1 MKTKKIKRV
10 LAFFLAVVF
19 AFSTCMTASPYT
31 VQATEEPK
39 LSVNVTNAATT
50 ETGPGLTK
58 GIDLVINYG
67 ENQKKLRIENDQLGN
82 ELSTDILYEEFSDA
96 SYSVSLSDRNNLYN
110 VTAETSVDAE
120 TKSLNITIT
129 ELKVKTEGNEVFPG
143 MSLVYVNAVNSFYV
157 DGPWK
162 DYINGWEIREKENK
176 CGAEITGPSDAQ
188 ECKVTTSKGS
198 KGSDENEK
206 ALFTIVAK
214 VDDTEIASQTI
225 ESGRNETT
233 LSIKSD
239 EEKEWT
245 VGEERTFTFELKSGS
260 TPLANRE
267 IEWKYGADDEVGT
280 MGTYKT
286 DENGEVSIDN
296 IRLSR
301 KPEKFS
307 IEGIFKGDDA
317 YSPAEVKGEYSLT
330 KASGKLWLDENS
342 TEYTAEN
349 PLVLTYG
356 TEDTEFP
363 VVLKNS
369 DGNEI
374 NEELAKLNAQLVSPQ
389 DNITVVADAKSG
401 KITITPKNAS
411 GEKTEVK
418 ITGETQSYTFERTIY
433 VKVDPYP
440 LKINKESVK
449 AYAPGKKDNAGY
461 KIYDGTKLVD
471 VQATLEDAGEGTVK
485 GTDKNLQDIETYF
498 KNVTFKSY
506 EGNLSD
512 VKLNSNGEEKQQKL
526 EFKIEKLDSVE
537 FENVTENGEDTG
549 NIIKALKTN
558 YKIEEVEME
567 VPLTIQKRTLK
578 LGVRGVSR
586 GFRDLKYVY
595 ENEEETETEG
605 KDLKDLN
612 LVFATGFV
620 NGQDEDKL
628 KVEGFK
634 FPKVVDTTATD
645 LTEENV
651 KEKDTAED
659 GKHTGAL
666 VLQEEDQITNPTNNY
681 RFDLTATGTLEIT
694 GEKNAAGYLSVDN
707 INSTNAYEAGGKRYY
722 GKNANGKN
730 ATVQFS
736 ETGGYNRVYWVNGDD
751 KTDVTDSG
759 LEMKENNDINRSF
772 YLTKEDESGKV
783 LAKTQDFKLQFI
795 YDAEPPECGITF
807 DKDTKNVVRNIEQAV
822 TFGFYKKDTIEA
834 NVTLSDTQSGVNEM
848 SYLVVNTSEDKN
860 HYWELLTTEED
871 YETALSKVKFE
882 SGEGLKTSGKEN
894 SWTIKNIGKLKGGED
909 LECNNYIVFVKAE
922 DNVGNVKIYGS
933 NGVVLENNTQ
943 DISVTYKE
951 TPEKNDDGKNGKYE
965 DKDVVYYTGNVTLH
979 MQAYESGSV
988 YSGLTQMGYQVSNID
1003 GKGNKTTNE
1012 FVSYPEDK
1020 QFPKNVTLEKLNNY
1034 RKIEENL
1041 YFESDKD
1048 SSQVITVIAPAS
1060 ETKDNAG
1067 NTMENDAVH
1076 TLVIDS
1082 KPPTVEAQYT
1092 QKNLNENNEH
1102 CFRNEKYAN
1111 SDVTYTVTVT
1121 ERFLTDIKVCIN
1133 GKAYSF
1139 DELKKN
1145 KESLGIKEI
1154 TKNEL
1159 PDITKT
1165 TDQTEYVF
1173 SIVFDKDGKY
1183 KVKTIATDAAG
1194 NTGSDTENDT
1204 ENKDGFEFIIDTVAP
1219 TLNLTYTAKQN
1230 NTETQLVLDPKY
1242 DWFAANNATAGDNGT
1257 IGITAVLTEEN
1268 FTAEFADIAMEAT
1281 DSTGAA
1287 VDITDYKNAVTK
1299 AVKTQERWTES
1310 STDEGRKYT
1319 LALPEIAVDAN
1330 YKITYNCTDLAGNSL
1345 KTITDHVTLDRKNP
1359 EGEVK
1364 AEDLENNG
1372 SPAQIW
1378 NSLIETITFGYFG
1391 KNNVRVSMASQDAT
1405 SGVESTQ
1412 YLKSADGLTREE
1424 LENRTDWTAYVSGLS
1439 YAANQH
1445 LVVYEKVTDKV
1456 GNTEYF
1462 STDGIIVD
1470 NTSPVPVVTITPT
1483 SPGWGKG
1490 VYSAGDYPGFSI
1502 RVEDPIV
1509 NDAYAGL
1516 KKITYRIENGTT
1528 GYVESNT
1535 LADENTGLSKAAHQK
1550 VWTGQVS
1557 IDPNLFYSNDVR
1569 VSVYAED
1576 WSANSVTSQPQT
1588 LKVDNKAPIVSFSFD
1603 KSDVHNGKYYKND
1616 KTLTITVDER
1626 NFDESYLP
1634 RVTSTA
1640 GGGYSISGWSHNG
1653 EIHTATVTFS
1663 GDSDY
1668 TVSYDCYDLAG
1679 NKSNTENLEEFTV
1692 DKTVPVIKVSYNNNS
1707 AQNGNYYK
1715 AARTATITVTEHNFD
1730 PSKIT
1735 VSTTA
1740 SAGGAP
1746 SIGGWANSGD
1756 THTANVVFN
1765 HDADYTFTVSG
1776 LDLAENKAADYAQ
1789 DKFTVDLKNP
1799 EVKITGVKDKSANN
1813 GTVAPRISI
1822 SDTNF
1827 IASGVKITLK
1837 GVNKGEIKIDS
1848 LASISSSATGMNVIF
1863 KDFPEG
1869 MDDIYTLT
1877 AKATDKA
1884 GNETKSSITFS
1895 VNRDGSTY
1903 ELGSGTKALVDK
1915 KYTNKPQDLEIT
1927 EINVD
1932 DLTTIEITYSLDGKI
1947 VTLKEG
1953 EDYTITKSGEEG
1965 QWKKYLYRIKASCFE
1980 EEGNYVINIYSED
1993 AAHNSTTNKTKA
2005 KTIAFTVDK
2014 TAPTMVVSNLTDRG
2028 RYKENMHEFTLNVKD
2043 NIFLAYV
2050 EVYLDGELFKRF
2062 EEDEIAQ
2069 LNGELPVDIASSNQY
2084 QTIELVSCD
2093 KAGNISKEV
2102 YDPETNAQV
2111 PASYRVLVTQNS
2123 FVQFI
2128 NNTPLLVS
2136 VIVIIVAIA
2145 GLIVVLVKRK
2155 KDKEK

>member
-10 LAFFLAVVF
+10 LAFFLAVLF

-605 KDLKDLN
+605 KNLKDLN

-620 NGQDEDKL
+620 NGQDENTL

-681 RFDLTATGTLEIT
+681 KFDLTATGTLEIT

-707 INSTNAYEAGGKRYY
+707 INSSHAYEAGGKRYY
-722 GKNANGKN
+722 GKN

-736 ETGGYNRVYWVNGDD
+736 ETGGYNRVYWVNGDKNED
-751 KTDVTDSG
+751 ITTAG
-759 LEMKENNDINRSF
+759 LGLGNEQKNISRSF
-772 YLTKEDESGKV
+772 YLTKEENSGKII
-783 LAKTQDFKLQFI
+783 AKTEAFSIDFE
-795 YDAEPPECGITF
+795 YDAEAPVCVTTLDTSDNIVRTLGTAITF
-807 DKDTKNVVRNIEQAV
+807 GIYKNH
-822 TFGFYKKDTIEA
+822 TIEA
-834 NVTLSDTQSGVNEM
+834 NIKLEDEKSGVNGM
-848 SYLVVNTSEDKN
+848 SYFIARTDVKKEK
-860 HYWELLTTEED
+860 YEELLTEADYTEALTEEQFTTED
-871 YETALSKVKFE
+871 LVK
-882 SGEGLKTSGKEN
+882 N
-894 SWTIKNIGKLKGGED
+894 SNDTWTIKNIGKLKAEET
-909 LECNNYIVFVKAE
+909 LECNNYIIFVKAK

-933 NGVVLENNTQ
+933 NGIVLEDNRN
-943 DISVTYKE
+943 DISVTYTE
-951 TPEKNDDGKNGKYE
+951 SAA
-965 DKDVVYYTGNVTLH
+965 KDVKCGEWNGINYYSGDVNLNVT
-979 MQAYESGSV
+979 AKEEASDV
-988 YSGLTQMGYQVSNID
+988 KFYSGLAQMEYQVSYVYGD
-1003 GKGNKTTNE
+1003 GTTGK
-1012 FVSYPEDK
+1012 DK
-1020 QFPKNVTLEKLNNY
+1020 KVIEKASPQNVTLEELDAY
-1034 RKIEENL
+1034 RTITTAPEGVPL
-1041 YFESDKD
+1041 TAD
-1048 SSQVITVIAPAS
+1048 SKKSKVITITAPAS

-1082 KPPTVEAQYT
+1082 ISPTVKAEYT
-1092 QKNLNENNEH
+1092 QKNLNEKNEPH
-1102 CFRNEKYAN
+1102 LRNKKYAN

-1121 ERFLTDIKVCIN
+1121 ERFLKNITVSIN
-1133 GKAYSF
+1133 GKDYTL
-1139 DELKKN
+1139 DELEKN

-1154 TKNEL
+1154 TKDEL

-1194 NTGSDTENDT
+1194 NTGDDVKDTEN
-1204 ENKDGFEFIIDTVAP
+1204 EDGFEFIIDTVAP
-1219 TLNLTYTAKQN
+1219 TLDLTYTAKQN
-1230 NTETQLVLDPKY
+1230 NTETQLALDPTY
-1242 DWFAANNATAGDNGT
+1242 EWFAANNATAGDNGT

-1268 FTAEFADIAMEAT
+1268 FSAEFADISVEAT

-1330 YKITYNCTDLAGNSL
+1330 YKITYSCTDLAGNSL
-1345 KTITDHVTLDRKNP
+1345 EEITNHVTLDRKNP

-1424 LENRTDWTAYVSGLS
+1424 LENRTDWTSYVSGLS

-1776 LDLAENKAADYAQ
+1776 LDLADNKAADYAQ

-1799 EVKITGVKDKSANN
+1799 EVKITSVKDKSANN

-1863 KDFPEG
+1863 KDFPED

-2069 LNGELPVDIASSNQY
+2069 LNGEFPVDIASSNQY

>member
-39 LSVNVTNAATT
+39 LSVNVTLGDGVSTEDLIFDGLNLEFTDRNDQEIESISIAKEDLGTTKTT
-50 ETGPGLTK
+50 EILYSKISDISNIIVTDTKQLYTVAASEADFDDETHTMALEIQSFSVNTSENSISGADSVYAEDTNSFSVQGTWGPY
-58 GIDLVINYG
+58 IDEWAIEDDTAKAKFSDGKNTNTSCVIKAAN
-67 ENQKKLRIENDQLGN
+67 GN
-82 ELSTDILYEEFSDA
+82 E
-96 SYSVSLSDRNNLYN
+96 
-110 VTAETSVDAE
+110 TAFTLIA
-120 TKSLNITIT
+120 KA
-129 ELKVKTEGNEVFPG
+129 KGNEIARKQIDVIRKDINLEVTCSNELQSWGTPVKVTFKLTSNG
-143 MSLVYVNAVNSFYV
+143 QAVAGKQIQYQYI
-157 DGPWK
+157 DGKNNQITGTCPELT
-162 DYINGWEIREKENK
+162 NEEGVTT
-176 CGAEITGPSDAQ
+176 AEITLNGYQSTV
-188 ECKVTTSKGS
+188 EVTGS
-198 KGSDENEK
+198 FAG
-206 ALFTIVAK
+206 
-214 VDDTEIASQTI
+214 
-225 ESGRNETT
+225 
-233 LSIKSD
+233 
-239 EEKEWT
+239 
-245 VGEERTFTFELKSGS
+245 
-260 TPLANRE
+260 
-267 IEWKYGADDEVGT
+267 DEVYKDCKNSDTYRPNKEEGT
-280 MGTYKT
+280 MEF
-286 DENGEVSIDN
+286 D
-296 IRLSR
+296 R
-301 KPEKFS
+301 
-307 IEGIFKGDDA
+307 
-317 YSPAEVKGEYSLT
+317 
-330 KASGKLWLDENS
+330 ENS
-342 TEYTAEN
+342 PVEQLE
-349 PLVLTYG
+349 LTYG
-356 TEDTEFP
+356 TNATE
-363 VVLKNS
+363 LT
-369 DGNEI
+369 I
-374 NEELAKLNAQLVSPQ
+374 KLQHKT
-389 DNITVVADAKSG
+389 DNIEEPFSSININYTADSN
-401 KITITPKNAS
+401 ISVTSNPEERTLTITPLKVSDEEIPVTIDA
-411 GEKTEVK
+411 ETE
-418 ITGETQSYTFERTIY
+418 SYTFTKTIY
-433 VKVDPYP
+433 VKVKPYP
-440 LKINKESVK
+440 LAVKEGSVHVF
-449 AYAPGKKDNAGY
+449 APGKANLENAVEDV
-461 KIYDGTKLVD
+461 KIYDGTSTVDVKATLVD
-471 VQATLEDAGEGTVK
+471 AQVK
-485 GTDKNLQDIETYF
+485 GITPTTETKDEIKLFQEIVFGGYDSKL
-498 KNVTFKSY
+498 KNVQG
-506 EGNLSD
+506 E
-512 VKLNSNGEEKQQKL
+512 EEKQNMTFAPKNL
-526 EFKIEKLDSVE
+526 STVSNLR
-537 FENVTENGEDTG
+537 ED
-549 NIIKALKTN
+549 LKTN

-595 ENEEETETEG
+595 KNEEGTKTEG
-605 KDLKDLN
+605 KDPNDLN

-620 NGQDEDKL
+620 DGQDEDTL

-651 KEKDTAED
+651 KEKDTAEY

-681 RFDLTATGTLEIT
+681 KFDLTATGTLKIT
-694 GEKNAAGYLSVDN
+694 GEKDAAGYLSVDN

-722 GKNANGKN
+722 GENAR
-730 ATVQFS
+730 VQFS
-736 ETGGYNRVYWVNGDD
+736 ETGGYNRVYCVNGDSETD
-751 KTDVTDSG
+751 ATDVTDSG
-759 LEMKENNDINRSF
+759 LEMKENNDINCSF
-772 YLTKEDESGKV
+772 YLTKVDENEKI
-783 LAKTQDFKLQFI
+783 LAQTRKFKLQFI
-795 YDAEPPECGITF
+795 YDGTAPECHEIELGKQASVINNLKQAITF
-807 DKDTKNVVRNIEQAV
+807 GIYNKEI
-822 TFGFYKKDTIEA
+822 IEA
-834 NVTLSDTQSGVNEM
+834 TVKFSDNQSGVNGM
-848 SYLVVNTSEDKN
+848 SYFVAKTDRDQNYEDLLKN
-860 HYWELLTTEED
+860 AKFTDTDPVKKSDED
-871 YETALSKVKFE
+871 GTYT
-882 SGEGLKTSGKEN
+882 
-894 SWTIKNIGKLKGGED
+894 WTIKNIGKLEGKNT
-909 LECNNYIVFVKAE
+909 LESNNYILFVKVR
-922 DNVGNVKIYGS
+922 DNVGNEMTYGS
-933 NGVVLENNTQ
+933 NGVVLENMN
-943 DISVTYKE
+943 DILLTYSEEPGENVK
-951 TPEKNDDGKNGKYE
+951 GKNGKYG
-965 DKDVVYYTGNVTLH
+965 DIDVIYYPGNVTLN

-988 YSGLTQMGYQVSNID
+988 YSGLKQMGYQVSYVYGD
-1003 GKGNKTTNE
+1003 GTTKKDE
-1012 FVSYPEDK
+1012 EIIEKESP
-1020 QFPKNVTLEKLNNY
+1020 QNVKLGELDAY
-1034 RKIEENL
+1034 RTITKVWE
-1041 YFESDKD
+1041 FESSKD
-1048 SSQVITVIAPAS
+1048 NSQVITVTAPAGK
-1060 ETKDNAG
+1060 TMDNAG

-1082 KPPTVEAQYT
+1082 KPPTVKADYKQ
-1092 QKNLNENNEH
+1092 ENNEH

-1111 SDVTYTVTVT
+1111 SDVTYKVTVT
-1121 ERFLTDIKVCIN
+1121 ERFLKDITVSIN
-1133 GKAYSF
+1133 GKDYTL
-1139 DELKKN
+1139 DELETEKTQA
-1145 KESLGIKEI
+1145 SLGIKEI
-1154 TKNEL
+1154 TKDEL

-1194 NTGSDTENDT
+1194 NTGDDAKDTEN
-1204 ENKDGFEFIIDTVAP
+1204 EDGFEFIIDTVAP
-1219 TLNLTYTAKQN
+1219 TLDLTYTAKQN
-1230 NTETQLVLDPKY
+1230 NTETQLALDPTY
-1242 DWFAANNATAGDNGT
+1242 EWFAANNATAGDNGT

-1310 STDEGRKYT
+1310 STDEDRKYT
-1319 LALPEIAVDAN
+1319 IALPEIAVDAN
-1330 YKITYNCTDLAGNSL
+1330 YKITYTCTDLAGNSL

-1424 LENRTDWTAYVSGLS
+1424 LENRTDWTPYVSGLS

-1557 IDPNLFYSNDVR
+1557 IDPNMFYSNDVK

-2102 YDPETNAQV
+2102 YDPESNAQV

>member
-10 LAFFLAVVF
+10 LAFFLAVLF

-681 RFDLTATGTLEIT
+681 KFDLTATGTLEIT

-707 INSTNAYEAGGKRYY
+707 INSSHAYEAGGKRYY
-722 GKNANGKN
+722 GKN

-736 ETGGYNRVYWVNGDD
+736 ETGGYNRVYWVNGDKNED
-751 KTDVTDSG
+751 ITTAG
-759 LEMKENNDINRSF
+759 LGLGNEQKNISRSF
-772 YLTKEDESGKV
+772 YLTKEENSGKII
-783 LAKTQDFKLQFI
+783 AKTEAFSIDFE
-795 YDAEPPECGITF
+795 YDAEAPVCVTTLDTSDNIVRTLGTAITF
-807 DKDTKNVVRNIEQAV
+807 GIYKNH
-822 TFGFYKKDTIEA
+822 TIEA
-834 NVTLSDTQSGVNEM
+834 NIKLEDEKSGVNGM
-848 SYLVVNTSEDKN
+848 SYFIARTDVKKEK
-860 HYWELLTTEED
+860 YEELLTEADYTEALTEEQFTTED
-871 YETALSKVKFE
+871 LVK
-882 SGEGLKTSGKEN
+882 N
-894 SWTIKNIGKLKGGED
+894 SNDTWTIKNIGKLKAEET
-909 LECNNYIVFVKAE
+909 LECNNYIIFVKAK

-933 NGVVLENNTQ
+933 NGIVLEDNRN
-943 DISVTYKE
+943 DISVTYTE
-951 TPEKNDDGKNGKYE
+951 SAA
-965 DKDVVYYTGNVTLH
+965 KDVKCGEWNGINYYSGDVNLNVT
-979 MQAYESGSV
+979 AKEEASDV
-988 YSGLTQMGYQVSNID
+988 KFYSGLAQMEYQVSYVYGD
-1003 GKGNKTTNE
+1003 GTTGK
-1012 FVSYPEDK
+1012 DK
-1020 QFPKNVTLEKLNNY
+1020 KVIEKASPQNVTLEELDAY
-1034 RKIEENL
+1034 RTITTAPEGVPL
-1041 YFESDKD
+1041 TAD
-1048 SSQVITVIAPAS
+1048 SKKSKVITITAPAS

-1082 KPPTVEAQYT
+1082 ISPTVKAEYT
-1092 QKNLNENNEH
+1092 QKNLNEKNEPH
-1102 CFRNEKYAN
+1102 LRNKKYAN

-1121 ERFLTDIKVCIN
+1121 ERFLKNITVSIN
-1133 GKAYSF
+1133 GKDYTL
-1139 DELKKN
+1139 DELEKN

-1154 TKNEL
+1154 TKDEL

-1194 NTGSDTENDT
+1194 NTGDDAKDTENN
-1204 ENKDGFEFIIDTVAP
+1204 EGFEFIIDTVAP

-1230 NTETQLVLDPKY
+1230 NTETQLALDPKY
-1242 DWFAANNATAGDNGT
+1242 DWFGANNATAGDNGT
-1257 IGITAVLTEEN
+1257 IGITAALTEEN
-1268 FTAEFADIAMEAT
+1268 FSAEFADITVEAT

-1330 YKITYNCTDLAGNSL
+1330 YKITYSCTDLAGNSL
-1345 KTITDHVTLDRKNP
+1345 EEITDHVTLDRKNP

-1412 YLKSADGLTREE
+1412 YLKSVDGLTREE
-1424 LENRTDWTAYVSGLS
+1424 LENRTDWTPYVSGLS

-1516 KKITYRIENGTT
+1516 EKITYRIENGTT

-1557 IDPNLFYSNDVR
+1557 IDPNLFYSNDVK

-1603 KSDVHNGKYYKND
+1603 KSDVYNGKYYKND

-1776 LDLAENKAADYAQ
+1776 LDLADNKAADYAQ

-1799 EVKITGVKDKSANN
+1799 EVKITSVKDKSANN

-1863 KDFPEG
+1863 KDFPED

-2069 LNGELPVDIASSNQY
+2069 LNGEFPVDIASSNQY

-2145 GLIVVLVKRK
+2145 GLIVVLVKR
-2155 KDKEK
+2155 EKIKYRR

>member
-245 VGEERTFTFELKSGS
+245 VGEEKTFTFELKSGS
-260 TPLANRE
+260 TSLANRE
-267 IEWKYGADDEVGT
+267 IEWKYGADGDVGT
-280 MGTYKT
+280 IGTYIT

-651 KEKDTAED
+651 KEKDTAEY

-681 RFDLTATGTLEIT
+681 KFDLTATGTLEIT
-694 GEKNAAGYLSVDN
+694 GEKDAVGYLSVDN
-707 INSTNAYEAGGKRYY
+707 INSSHAYEAGGKRYY
-722 GKNANGKN
+722 GKN

-736 ETGGYNRVYWVNGDD
+736 ETGGYNRVYWVNGDKNED
-751 KTDVTDSG
+751 ITTAG
-759 LEMKENNDINRSF
+759 LGLGNEQKNISRSF
-772 YLTKEDESGKV
+772 YLTKEENSGKII
-783 LAKTQDFKLQFI
+783 AKTEAFSIDFE
-795 YDAEPPECGITF
+795 YDAEAPVCVTTLDTSDNIVRTLGTAITF
-807 DKDTKNVVRNIEQAV
+807 GIYKNH
-822 TFGFYKKDTIEA
+822 TIEA
-834 NVTLSDTQSGVNEM
+834 NIKLEDEKSGVNGM
-848 SYLVVNTSEDKN
+848 SYFIARTDVKKEK
-860 HYWELLTTEED
+860 YEELLTEADYTEALTEEQFTTED
-871 YETALSKVKFE
+871 LVK
-882 SGEGLKTSGKEN
+882 N
-894 SWTIKNIGKLKGGED
+894 SNDTWTIKNIGKLKAEET
-909 LECNNYIVFVKAE
+909 LECNNYIIFVKAK

-933 NGVVLENNTQ
+933 NGIVLEDNRN
-943 DISVTYKE
+943 DISVTYTE
-951 TPEKNDDGKNGKYE
+951 SAA
-965 DKDVVYYTGNVTLH
+965 KDVKCGEWNGINYYSGDVNLNVT
-979 MQAYESGSV
+979 AKEEASDV
-988 YSGLTQMGYQVSNID
+988 KFYSGLAQMEYQVSYVYGD
-1003 GKGNKTTNE
+1003 GTTGK
-1012 FVSYPEDK
+1012 DK
-1020 QFPKNVTLEKLNNY
+1020 KVIEKASPQNVTLEELDAY
-1034 RKIEENL
+1034 RTITTAP
-1041 YFESDKD
+1041 ESVPLTAD
-1048 SSQVITVIAPAS
+1048 SKKSKVITITAPAS

-1082 KPPTVEAQYT
+1082 ISPTVKAEYT
-1092 QKNLNENNEH
+1092 QKNLNEKNEPH
-1102 CFRNEKYAN
+1102 LRNKKYAN

-1121 ERFLTDIKVCIN
+1121 ERFLKNITVSIN
-1133 GKAYSF
+1133 GKDYTL
-1139 DELKKN
+1139 DELEKN

-1154 TKNEL
+1154 TKDEL

-1194 NTGSDTENDT
+1194 NTGDDVKDTEN
-1204 ENKDGFEFIIDTVAP
+1204 EDGFEFIIDTVAP
-1219 TLNLTYTAKQN
+1219 TLDLTYTAKQN
-1230 NTETQLVLDPKY
+1230 NTETQLALDPKY
-1242 DWFAANNATAGDNGT
+1242 DWFGANNATAGDNGT

-1268 FTAEFADIAMEAT
+1268 FSAEFADIAVEAT

-1310 STDEGRKYT
+1310 NTDEGRKYT

-1330 YKITYNCTDLAGNSL
+1330 YKITYTCTDLAGNSL
-1345 KTITDHVTLDRKNP
+1345 KPITHHVTLDRKNP

-1424 LENRTDWTAYVSGLS
+1424 LENRTDWTPYVSGLS

-1490 VYSAGDYPGFSI
+1490 VYSAGNHPGFSI

-1509 NDAYAGL
+1509 NEAYAGL

-1557 IDPNLFYSNDVR
+1557 IDPNLFYSNDVK

-1576 WSANSVTSQPQT
+1576 WSANSVTSQPQI

-1653 EIHTATVTFS
+1653 ELHTATVTFS

-1746 SIGGWANSGD
+1746 SIDGWANSGD

-1799 EVKITGVKDKSANN
+1799 EVKITGVKDKSTNN

>member
-1 MKTKKIKRV
+1 MER
-10 LAFFLAVVF
+10 
-19 AFSTCMTASPYT
+19 M
-31 VQATEEPK
+31 Q
-39 LSVNVTNAATT
+39 
-50 ETGPGLTK
+50 
-58 GIDLVINYG
+58 
-67 ENQKKLRIENDQLGN
+67 
-82 ELSTDILYEEFSDA
+82 
-96 SYSVSLSDRNNLYN
+96 
-110 VTAETSVDAE
+110 
-120 TKSLNITIT
+120 
-129 ELKVKTEGNEVFPG
+129 
-143 MSLVYVNAVNSFYV
+143 M
-157 DGPWK
+157 
-162 DYINGWEIREKENK
+162 
-176 CGAEITGPSDAQ
+176 
-188 ECKVTTSKGS
+188 
-198 KGSDENEK
+198 
-206 ALFTIVAK
+206 
-214 VDDTEIASQTI
+214 
-225 ESGRNETT
+225 
-233 LSIKSD
+233 
-239 EEKEWT
+239 
-245 VGEERTFTFELKSGS
+245 ERT
-260 TPLANRE
+260 
-267 IEWKYGADDEVGT
+267 
-280 MGTYKT
+280 
-286 DENGEVSIDN
+286 
-296 IRLSR
+296 
-301 KPEKFS
+301 
-307 IEGIFKGDDA
+307 
-317 YSPAEVKGEYSLT
+317 
-330 KASGKLWLDENS
+330 
-342 TEYTAEN
+342 
-349 PLVLTYG
+349 
-356 TEDTEFP
+356 
-363 VVLKNS
+363 
-369 DGNEI
+369 
-374 NEELAKLNAQLVSPQ
+374 
-389 DNITVVADAKSG
+389 TV
-401 KITITPKNAS
+401 
-411 GEKTEVK
+411 
-418 ITGETQSYTFERTIY
+418 R
-433 VKVDPYP
+433 
-440 LKINKESVK
+440 
-449 AYAPGKKDNAGY
+449 
-461 KIYDGTKLVD
+461 
-471 VQATLEDAGEGTVK
+471 
-485 GTDKNLQDIETYF
+485 
-498 KNVTFKSY
+498 
-506 EGNLSD
+506 
-512 VKLNSNGEEKQQKL
+512 
-526 EFKIEKLDSVE
+526 
-537 FENVTENGEDTG
+537 
-549 NIIKALKTN
+549 
-558 YKIEEVEME
+558 
-567 VPLTIQKRTLK
+567 
-578 LGVRGVSR
+578 
-586 GFRDLKYVY
+586 
-595 ENEEETETEG
+595 
-605 KDLKDLN
+605 
-612 LVFATGFV
+612 
-620 NGQDEDKL
+620 
-628 KVEGFK
+628 
-634 FPKVVDTTATD
+634 
-645 LTEENV
+645 
-651 KEKDTAED
+651 
-659 GKHTGAL
+659 
-666 VLQEEDQITNPTNNY
+666 
-681 RFDLTATGTLEIT
+681 
-694 GEKNAAGYLSVDN
+694 
-707 INSTNAYEAGGKRYY
+707 
-722 GKNANGKN
+722 
-730 ATVQFS
+730 FS
-736 ETGGYNRVYWVNGDD
+736 ETGGYNRVYWVNGKD

-759 LEMKENNDINRSF
+759 LEMKENNDINRTF
-772 YLTKEDESGKV
+772 YLRKVDESGKI
-783 LAKTQDFKLQFI
+783 LAQTEEFELQFI

-951 TPEKNDDGKNGKYE
+951 TPEKNDDGKNGKYG
-965 DKDVVYYTGNVTLH
+965 DTDVVYYTGNVTLH
-979 MQAYESGSV
+979 MQADESGSV

-1034 RKIEENL
+1034 RKIEEDL

-1082 KPPTVEAQYT
+1082 KPPTVEAEYT
-1092 QKNLNENNEH
+1092 QKNLNENNEQR
-1102 CFRNEKYAN
+1102 FRNKKYAN

-1139 DELKKN
+1139 DKLKKN

-1165 TDQTEYVF
+1165 TDQTKYDF
-1173 SIVFDKDGKY
+1173 SIVFNKDGKY

-1194 NTGSDTENDT
+1194 NKGYDAGDIDEN
-1204 ENKDGFEFIIDTVAP
+1204 NNNGFEFIIDTVAP
-1219 TLNLTYTAKQN
+1219 TLDLTYTAKQN
-1230 NTETQLVLDPKY
+1230 NTETQLALDPKY
-1242 DWFAANNATAGDNGT
+1242 DWFGANNATAGDNGT

-1268 FTAEFADIAMEAT
+1268 FSAEFADIAVEAT
-1281 DSTGAA
+1281 DSTGVA

-1310 STDEGRKYT
+1310 NTDEGRKYT

-1330 YKITYNCTDLAGNSL
+1330 YKITYSCTDLAGNSL
-1345 KTITDHVTLDRKNP
+1345 EKITDHVTLDRKNP

-1372 SPAQIW
+1372 SSAQIW

-1391 KNNVRVSMASQDAT
+1391 KNNVRVSMTSQDAT

-1424 LENRTDWTAYVSGLS
+1424 LENRTDWTPYVSGLS

-1470 NTSPVPVVTITPT
+1470 NTSPVPVVMITPT

-1490 VYSAGDYPGFSI
+1490 VYSAGDHPGFSI

-1557 IDPNLFYSNDVR
+1557 IDPNLFYSNDVK

-1634 RVTSTA
+1634 RVTSTT

-1653 EIHTATVTFS
+1653 ELHTATVTFS

-1776 LDLAENKAADYAQ
+1776 LDLADNKAADYAQ

-1848 LASISSSATGMNVIF
+1848 LASISSSAIGMNVIF

-2145 GLIVVLVKRK
+2145 GMIVVLVKRK

>member
-39 LSVNVTNAATT
+39 LSVNVTLGDGVSTENLIFDGLNLEFTDRNDQEIGSISIAKEDLGTTKTT
-50 ETGPGLTK
+50 E
-58 GIDLVINYG
+58 
-67 ENQKKLRIENDQLGN
+67 
-82 ELSTDILYEEFSDA
+82 ILYSKISDISNIIITDTKQLYTVTTSEADFDDETHTMALEIQSFSVNTSENSISGADSVYAEDTNSFSVQGTWGSYIDEWVIEDNTAKAEFSDGK
-96 SYSVSLSDRNNLYN
+96 NTN
-110 VTAETSVDAE
+110 TSCVIKAA
-120 TKSLNITIT
+120 N
-129 ELKVKTEGNEVFPG
+129 GNETAFTLIAKAKGNEIARKQIDVIRKDTNLEVTCSNELQSWGTPVKVTFKLTSNG
-143 MSLVYVNAVNSFYV
+143 QAVVGKQIQYQYI
-157 DGPWK
+157 DGKNNQITGTCPELT
-162 DYINGWEIREKENK
+162 NEEGVTTV
-176 CGAEITGPSDAQ
+176 EITLNGYQSTV
-188 ECKVTTSKGS
+188 EVTGS
-198 KGSDENEK
+198 FAG
-206 ALFTIVAK
+206 
-214 VDDTEIASQTI
+214 
-225 ESGRNETT
+225 
-233 LSIKSD
+233 
-239 EEKEWT
+239 
-245 VGEERTFTFELKSGS
+245 
-260 TPLANRE
+260 
-267 IEWKYGADDEVGT
+267 DEVYKDCKNSDTYRPNKEEGT
-280 MGTYKT
+280 MEF
-286 DENGEVSIDN
+286 D
-296 IRLSR
+296 R
-301 KPEKFS
+301 
-307 IEGIFKGDDA
+307 
-317 YSPAEVKGEYSLT
+317 
-330 KASGKLWLDENS
+330 ENS
-342 TEYTAEN
+342 PVEQLE
-349 PLVLTYG
+349 LTYG
-356 TEDTEFP
+356 TDATE
-363 VVLKNS
+363 LT
-369 DGNEI
+369 I
-374 NEELAKLNAQLVSPQ
+374 KLQHKT
-389 DNITVVADAKSG
+389 DNIEEPFSSININYTADSN
-401 KITITPKNAS
+401 ISVTSNPEERTLTITPLKVSDEEIPVTIDA
-411 GEKTEVK
+411 ETE
-418 ITGETQSYTFERTIY
+418 SYTFTKTIY
-433 VKVDPYP
+433 VKVKPYP
-440 LKINKESVK
+440 LAVKEGSVHVF
-449 AYAPGKKDNAGY
+449 APGKANLENAVEDV
-461 KIYDGTKLVD
+461 KIYDGTSTVDVKATLVD
-471 VQATLEDAGEGTVK
+471 AQVK
-485 GTDKNLQDIETYF
+485 GITPTTETKDEIKLFQEIVFGGYDSKL
-498 KNVTFKSY
+498 KNVQG
-506 EGNLSD
+506 E
-512 VKLNSNGEEKQQKL
+512 EEKQNMTFAPKNL
-526 EFKIEKLDSVE
+526 STVSNLR
-537 FENVTENGEDTG
+537 ED
-549 NIIKALKTN
+549 LKTN

-578 LGVRGVSR
+578 LTINKASR
-586 GFRDLKYVY
+586 GFRDLEYLD
-595 ENEEETETEG
+595 ENEKPLTDLRNLIEIQP
-605 KDLKDLN
+605 KDTAN
-612 LVFATGFV
+612 ETGFV
-620 NGQDEDKL
+620 NGESQKNLTDF
-628 KVEGFK
+628 GFK
-634 FPKVVDTTATD
+634 LPNVLDTTV
-645 LTEENV
+645 TEDQA
-651 KEKDTAED
+651 KDIKHKDTVKYPNQD
-659 GKHTGAL
+659 KAL
-666 VLQEEDQITNPTNNY
+666 QFEKNDKNANPTNNY
-681 RFDLTATGTLEIT
+681 KFDLTATGTLEIT
-694 GEKNAAGYLSVDN
+694 EEKNVTGYVSVREDSFHVHEDKDN
-707 INSTNAYEAGGKRYY
+707 NTRYY
-722 GKNANGKN
+722 GND
-730 ATVQFS
+730 ATVKFAL
-736 ETGGYNRVYWVNGDD
+736 EGDYNKIYLWDEKNKNGDD
-751 KTDVTDSG
+751 ITEKG
-759 LEMKENNDINRSF
+759 LELKIPENNETSITKQF
-772 YLTKEDESGKV
+772 YLTHEENGDTEPI
-783 LAKTQDFKLQFI
+783 AKTEIFTIEFV
-795 YDAEPPECGITF
+795 YDGTAPECDEIQLGQQASVLNDLKQAITF
-807 DKDTKNVVRNIEQAV
+807 GIYNKEI
-822 TFGFYKKDTIEA
+822 IEA
-834 NVTLSDTQSGVNEM
+834 TVKFSDNQSGVNGM
-848 SYLVVNTSEDKN
+848 SYFIARTDAKKEK
-860 HYWELLTTEED
+860 YEELLTEADYAEALAEEQFTTED
-871 YETALSKVKFE
+871 LVK
-882 SGEGLKTSGKEN
+882 N
-894 SWTIKNIGKLKGGED
+894 SNDTWTIKNIGKLKGGED

-951 TPEKNDDGKNGKYE
+951 APEKNDDGKNGKYG
-965 DKDVVYYTGNVTLH
+965 DTDVVYYMGNVTLH

-1034 RKIEENL
+1034 RKIEEDL

-1082 KPPTVEAQYT
+1082 KPPTVEAKYT

-1194 NTGSDTENDT
+1194 NTGDDAKDTENN
-1204 ENKDGFEFIIDTVAP
+1204 EGFEFIIDTVAP

-1230 NTETQLVLDPKY
+1230 NTETQLALDPKY
-1242 DWFAANNATAGDNGT
+1242 DWFGANNATAGDNGT
-1257 IGITAVLTEEN
+1257 IGITAALTEEN
-1268 FTAEFADIAMEAT
+1268 FSAEFADITVEAT

-1330 YKITYNCTDLAGNSL
+1330 YKITYSCTDLAGNSL
-1345 KTITDHVTLDRKNP
+1345 EEITDHVTLDRKNP

-1412 YLKSADGLTREE
+1412 YLKSVDGLTREE
-1424 LENRTDWTAYVSGLS
+1424 LENRTDWTPYVSGLS

-1516 KKITYRIENGTT
+1516 EKITYRIENGTT

-1535 LADENTGLSKAAHQK
+1535 LADENTGLSKAAHQR

-1634 RVTSTA
+1634 RVTSTT

-2145 GLIVVLVKRK
+2145 GLIVVLVKR
-2155 KDKEK
+2155 EKIKYRR

>member
-1 MKTKKIKRV
+1 MKTKRIKRV

-67 ENQKKLRIENDQLGN
+67 ENQKKLRIGNDQLGN

-374 NEELAKLNAQLVSPQ
+374 NEELTKLNAQLVSPQ

-651 KEKDTAED
+651 KEKDTAEY

-681 RFDLTATGTLEIT
+681 KFDLTATGTLEIT
-694 GEKNAAGYLSVDN
+694 GEKDAVGYLSVDN
-707 INSTNAYEAGGKRYY
+707 INSSHAYEAGGKRYY
-722 GKNANGKN
+722 GKN

-736 ETGGYNRVYWVNGDD
+736 ETGGYNRVYWVNGDKNED
-751 KTDVTDSG
+751 ITTAG
-759 LEMKENNDINRSF
+759 LGLGNEQKNISRSF
-772 YLTKEDESGKV
+772 YLTKEENSGKII
-783 LAKTQDFKLQFI
+783 AKTEAFSIDFE
-795 YDAEPPECGITF
+795 YDAEAPVCVTTLDTSDNIVRTLGTAITF
-807 DKDTKNVVRNIEQAV
+807 GIYKNH
-822 TFGFYKKDTIEA
+822 TIEA
-834 NVTLSDTQSGVNEM
+834 NIKLEDEKSGVNGM
-848 SYLVVNTSEDKN
+848 SYFIARTDVKKEK
-860 HYWELLTTEED
+860 YEELLTEADYTEALAEEQFTTED
-871 YETALSKVKFE
+871 LVK
-882 SGEGLKTSGKEN
+882 N
-894 SWTIKNIGKLKGGED
+894 SNDTWTIKNIGKLKAEET
-909 LECNNYIVFVKAE
+909 LECNNYIIFVKAK

-933 NGVVLENNTQ
+933 NGIVLEDNRN
-943 DISVTYKE
+943 DISVTYTE
-951 TPEKNDDGKNGKYE
+951 SAA
-965 DKDVVYYTGNVTLH
+965 KDVKCGEWNGINYYSGDVNLNVT
-979 MQAYESGSV
+979 AKEEASDV
-988 YSGLTQMGYQVSNID
+988 KFYSGLAQMEYQVSYVYGD
-1003 GKGNKTTNE
+1003 GTTGK
-1012 FVSYPEDK
+1012 DK
-1020 QFPKNVTLEKLNNY
+1020 KVIEKASPQNVTLEELDAY
-1034 RKIEENL
+1034 RTITTAPEGMPL
-1041 YFESDKD
+1041 TAD
-1048 SSQVITVIAPAS
+1048 SKKSKVITITAPAS

-1082 KPPTVEAQYT
+1082 ISPTVKAEYT
-1092 QKNLNENNEH
+1092 QKNLNEKNEPH
-1102 CFRNEKYAN
+1102 LRNKKYAN

-1121 ERFLTDIKVCIN
+1121 ERFLKNITVSIN
-1133 GKAYSF
+1133 GKDYTL
-1139 DELKKN
+1139 DELEKN

-1154 TKNEL
+1154 TKDEL

-1194 NTGSDTENDT
+1194 NTGDDVKDTEN
-1204 ENKDGFEFIIDTVAP
+1204 EDGFEFIIDTVAP
-1219 TLNLTYTAKQN
+1219 TLDLTYTAKQN
-1230 NTETQLVLDPKY
+1230 NTETQLALDPTY
-1242 DWFAANNATAGDNGT
+1242 EWFAANNATAGDNGT

-1268 FTAEFADIAMEAT
+1268 FTAEFADISVEAT

-1310 STDEGRKYT
+1310 NTDEGRKYT
-1319 LALPEIAVDAN
+1319 LTLPEIAVDAN
-1330 YKITYNCTDLAGNSL
+1330 YKITYTCTDLAGNSL
-1345 KTITDHVTLDRKNP
+1345 KTIADHVTLDRKNP

-1424 LENRTDWTAYVSGLS
+1424 LENRTDWTSYVSGLS

-1490 VYSAGDYPGFSI
+1490 VYSAGDHPGFSI

-1557 IDPNLFYSNDVR
+1557 IDPNLFYSNDVKI
-1569 VSVYAED
+1569 SVYAED

-1634 RVTSTA
+1634 RVTSTT

-1653 EIHTATVTFS
+1653 ELHTATVTFS

-1715 AARTATITVTEHNFD
+1715 EARTATITVTEHNFD

-1776 LDLAENKAADYAQ
+1776 LDLADNKAADYAQ

-1799 EVKITGVKDKSANN
+1799 EVKITGVKDKLANN

-1953 EDYTITKSGEEG
+1953 ADYTITKSGEEG

-1980 EEGNYVINIYSED
+1980 EEGNYVLNIYSED

-2028 RYKENMHEFTLNVKD
+2028 RYKENVHEFTLNVKD

-2128 NNTPLLVS
+2128 NNTPLLIS

>member
-225 ESGRNETT
+225 ESGRKETT

-651 KEKDTAED
+651 KEKDTAEY

-681 RFDLTATGTLEIT
+681 KFDLTATGTLEIT
-694 GEKNAAGYLSVDN
+694 GEKDAVGYLSVDN
-707 INSTNAYEAGGKRYY
+707 INSSHAYEAGGKRYY
-722 GKNANGKN
+722 GKN

-736 ETGGYNRVYWVNGDD
+736 ETGGYNRVYWVNGDKNED
-751 KTDVTDSG
+751 ITTAG
-759 LEMKENNDINRSF
+759 LGLGNEQKNISRSF
-772 YLTKEDESGKV
+772 YLTKEENSGKII
-783 LAKTQDFKLQFI
+783 AKTEAFSIDFE
-795 YDAEPPECGITF
+795 YDAEAPVCVTTLDTSDNIVRTLGTAITF
-807 DKDTKNVVRNIEQAV
+807 GIYKNH
-822 TFGFYKKDTIEA
+822 TIEA
-834 NVTLSDTQSGVNEM
+834 NIKLEDEKSGVNGM
-848 SYLVVNTSEDKN
+848 SYFIARTDVKKEK
-860 HYWELLTTEED
+860 YEELLTEADYTEALTEEQFTTED
-871 YETALSKVKFE
+871 LVK
-882 SGEGLKTSGKEN
+882 N
-894 SWTIKNIGKLKGGED
+894 SNDTWTIKNIGKLKAEET
-909 LECNNYIVFVKAE
+909 LECNNYIIFVKAK

-933 NGVVLENNTQ
+933 NGIVLEDNRN
-943 DISVTYKE
+943 DISVTYTE
-951 TPEKNDDGKNGKYE
+951 SAA
-965 DKDVVYYTGNVTLH
+965 KDVKCGEWNGINYYSGDVNLNVT
-979 MQAYESGSV
+979 AKEEASDV
-988 YSGLTQMGYQVSNID
+988 KFYSGLAQMEYQVSYVYGD
-1003 GKGNKTTNE
+1003 GTTGK
-1012 FVSYPEDK
+1012 DK
-1020 QFPKNVTLEKLNNY
+1020 KVIEKASPQNVTLEELDAY
-1034 RKIEENL
+1034 RTITTAP
-1041 YFESDKD
+1041 ESVPLTAD
-1048 SSQVITVIAPAS
+1048 SKKSKVITITAPAS

-1082 KPPTVEAQYT
+1082 ISPTVKAEYT
-1092 QKNLNENNEH
+1092 QKNLNEKNEPH
-1102 CFRNEKYAN
+1102 LRNKKYAN

-1121 ERFLTDIKVCIN
+1121 ERFLKNITVSIN
-1133 GKAYSF
+1133 GKDYTL
-1139 DELKKN
+1139 DELEKN

-1154 TKNEL
+1154 TKDEL

-1194 NTGSDTENDT
+1194 NTGDDVKDTEN
-1204 ENKDGFEFIIDTVAP
+1204 EDGFEFIIDTVAP
-1219 TLNLTYTAKQN
+1219 TLDLTYTAKQN
-1230 NTETQLVLDPKY
+1230 NTETQLALDPTY
-1242 DWFAANNATAGDNGT
+1242 EWFAANNATAGDNGT

-1268 FTAEFADIAMEAT
+1268 FSAEFADISVEAT

-1310 STDEGRKYT
+1310 NTDEGRKYT
-1319 LALPEIAVDAN
+1319 LTLPEIAVDAN

-1424 LENRTDWTAYVSGLS
+1424 LENRTDWTSYVSGLS

-1490 VYSAGDYPGFSI
+1490 VYSAGDHPGFSI

-1557 IDPNLFYSNDVR
+1557 IDPNLFYSNDVKI
-1569 VSVYAED
+1569 SVYAED

-1634 RVTSTA
+1634 RVTSTT

-1653 EIHTATVTFS
+1653 ELHTATVTFS

-1715 AARTATITVTEHNFD
+1715 EARTATITVTEHNFD

-1776 LDLAENKAADYAQ
+1776 LDLADNKAADYAQ

-1953 EDYTITKSGEEG
+1953 ADYTITKSGEEG

-1980 EEGNYVINIYSED
+1980 EEGNYVLNIYSED

-2028 RYKENMHEFTLNVKD
+2028 RYKENVHEFTLNVKD

-2128 NNTPLLVS
+2128 NNTPLLIS

>member
-188 ECKVTTSKGS
+188 ECKVATSKGS

-233 LSIKSD
+233 LSIKSG

-260 TPLANRE
+260 TPLANRG

-651 KEKDTAED
+651 KEKDTAEY

-681 RFDLTATGTLEIT
+681 KFDLTATGTLEIT
-694 GEKNAAGYLSVDN
+694 GEKDAVGYLSVDN
-707 INSTNAYEAGGKRYY
+707 INSSHAYEAGGKRYY
-722 GKNANGKN
+722 GKN

-736 ETGGYNRVYWVNGDD
+736 ETGGYNRVYWVNGDKNED
-751 KTDVTDSG
+751 ITTAG
-759 LEMKENNDINRSF
+759 LGLGNEQKNISRSF
-772 YLTKEDESGKV
+772 YLTKEENSGKII
-783 LAKTQDFKLQFI
+783 AKTEAFSIDFE
-795 YDAEPPECGITF
+795 YDAEAPVCVTTLDTSDNIVRTLGTAITF
-807 DKDTKNVVRNIEQAV
+807 GIYKNH
-822 TFGFYKKDTIEA
+822 TIEA
-834 NVTLSDTQSGVNEM
+834 NIKLEDEKSGVNGM
-848 SYLVVNTSEDKN
+848 SYFIARTDVKKEK
-860 HYWELLTTEED
+860 YEELLTEADYTEALTEEQFTTED
-871 YETALSKVKFE
+871 LVK
-882 SGEGLKTSGKEN
+882 N
-894 SWTIKNIGKLKGGED
+894 SNDTWTIKNIGKLKAEET
-909 LECNNYIVFVKAE
+909 LECNNYIIFVKAK

-933 NGVVLENNTQ
+933 NGIVLEDNRN
-943 DISVTYKE
+943 DISVTYTE
-951 TPEKNDDGKNGKYE
+951 SAA
-965 DKDVVYYTGNVTLH
+965 KDVKCGEWNGINYYSGDVNLNVT
-979 MQAYESGSV
+979 AKEEASDV
-988 YSGLTQMGYQVSNID
+988 KFYSGLAQMEYQVSYVYGD
-1003 GKGNKTTNE
+1003 GTTGK
-1012 FVSYPEDK
+1012 DK
-1020 QFPKNVTLEKLNNY
+1020 KVIEKASPQNVTLEELDAY
-1034 RKIEENL
+1034 RTITTAPEGVPL
-1041 YFESDKD
+1041 TTD
-1048 SSQVITVIAPAS
+1048 SKKSKVITITAPAS

-1082 KPPTVEAQYT
+1082 ISPTVKAEYT
-1092 QKNLNENNEH
+1092 QKNLNEKNEPH
-1102 CFRNEKYAN
+1102 LRNKKYAN

-1121 ERFLTDIKVCIN
+1121 ERFLKNITVSIN
-1133 GKAYSF
+1133 GKDYTL
-1139 DELKKN
+1139 DELEKN

-1154 TKNEL
+1154 TKDEL

-1194 NTGSDTENDT
+1194 NTGDDVKDTEN
-1204 ENKDGFEFIIDTVAP
+1204 EDGFEFIIDTVAP
-1219 TLNLTYTAKQN
+1219 TLDLTYTAKQN
-1230 NTETQLVLDPKY
+1230 NTETQLALDPKY
-1242 DWFAANNATAGDNGT
+1242 DWFGANNATAGDNGT
-1257 IGITAVLTEEN
+1257 IGITTVLTEEN
-1268 FTAEFADIAMEAT
+1268 FTAEFADISVEAT

-1310 STDEGRKYT
+1310 NTDEGRKYT
-1319 LALPEIAVDAN
+1319 LTLPEIAVDAN

-1364 AEDLENNG
+1364 AENLENNG

-1391 KNNVRVSMASQDAT
+1391 KNNVQVSMASQDAT

-1424 LENRTDWTAYVSGLS
+1424 LENRTDWTSYVSGLS

-1490 VYSAGDYPGFSI
+1490 VYSAGDHPGFSI

-1557 IDPNLFYSNDVR
+1557 IDPNMFYSNDVK

-1576 WSANSVTSQPQT
+1576 WSANSVTSQPQM

-1634 RVTSTA
+1634 RVTSTT

-1715 AARTATITVTEHNFD
+1715 EARTATITVTEHNFD

-1776 LDLAENKAADYAQ
+1776 LDLADNKAADYAQ
-1789 DKFTVDLKNP
+1789 DKFIVDLKNP

-1980 EEGNYVINIYSED
+1980 EEGNYVLNIYSED

-2028 RYKENMHEFTLNVKD
+2028 RYKENVHEFTLNVKD

-2128 NNTPLLVS
+2128 NNTPLLIS

>member
-1 MKTKKIKRV
+1 MKTKRIKRV

-67 ENQKKLRIENDQLGN
+67 ENQKKLRIGNDQLGN

-374 NEELAKLNAQLVSPQ
+374 NEELTKLNAQLVSPQ

-651 KEKDTAED
+651 KEKDTAEY

-681 RFDLTATGTLEIT
+681 KFDLTATGTLEIT
-694 GEKNAAGYLSVDN
+694 GEKDAVGYLSVDN
-707 INSTNAYEAGGKRYY
+707 INSSHAYEAGGKRYY
-722 GKNANGKN
+722 GKN

-736 ETGGYNRVYWVNGDD
+736 ETGGYNRVYWVNGDKNED
-751 KTDVTDSG
+751 ITTAG
-759 LEMKENNDINRSF
+759 LGLGNEQKNISRSF
-772 YLTKEDESGKV
+772 YLTKEENSGKII
-783 LAKTQDFKLQFI
+783 AKTEAFSIDFE
-795 YDAEPPECGITF
+795 YDAEAPVCVTTLDTSDNIVRTLGTAITF
-807 DKDTKNVVRNIEQAV
+807 GIYKNH
-822 TFGFYKKDTIEA
+822 TIEA
-834 NVTLSDTQSGVNEM
+834 NIKLEDEKSGVNGM
-848 SYLVVNTSEDKN
+848 SYFIARTDVKKEK
-860 HYWELLTTEED
+860 YEELLTEADYTEALAEEQFTTED
-871 YETALSKVKFE
+871 LVK
-882 SGEGLKTSGKEN
+882 N
-894 SWTIKNIGKLKGGED
+894 SNDTWTIKNIGKLKAEET
-909 LECNNYIVFVKAE
+909 LECNNYIIFVKAK

-933 NGVVLENNTQ
+933 NGIVLEDNRN
-943 DISVTYKE
+943 DISVTYTE
-951 TPEKNDDGKNGKYE
+951 SAA
-965 DKDVVYYTGNVTLH
+965 KDVKCGEWNGINYYSGDVNLNVT
-979 MQAYESGSV
+979 AKEEASDV
-988 YSGLTQMGYQVSNID
+988 KFYSGLAQMEYQVSYVYGD
-1003 GKGNKTTNE
+1003 GTTGK
-1012 FVSYPEDK
+1012 DK
-1020 QFPKNVTLEKLNNY
+1020 KVIEKASPQNVTLEELDAY
-1034 RKIEENL
+1034 RIITTAPEGVPL
-1041 YFESDKD
+1041 TAD
-1048 SSQVITVIAPAS
+1048 SKKSKVITITAPAS

-1082 KPPTVEAQYT
+1082 ISPTVKAEYT
-1092 QKNLNENNEH
+1092 QKNLNEKNEPH
-1102 CFRNEKYAN
+1102 LRNKKYAN

-1121 ERFLTDIKVCIN
+1121 ERFLKNITVSIN
-1133 GKAYSF
+1133 GKDYTL
-1139 DELKKN
+1139 DELEKN

-1154 TKNEL
+1154 TKDEL

-1194 NTGSDTENDT
+1194 NTGDDVKDTEN
-1204 ENKDGFEFIIDTVAP
+1204 EDGFEFIIDTVAP
-1219 TLNLTYTAKQN
+1219 TLDLTYTAKQN
-1230 NTETQLVLDPKY
+1230 NTETQLALDPTY
-1242 DWFAANNATAGDNGT
+1242 EWFAANNATAGDNGT

-1268 FTAEFADIAMEAT
+1268 FTAEFADISVEAT

-1310 STDEGRKYT
+1310 NTDEGRKYT
-1319 LALPEIAVDAN
+1319 LTLPEIAVDAN
-1330 YKITYNCTDLAGNSL
+1330 YKITYTCTDLAGNSL
-1345 KTITDHVTLDRKNP
+1345 KTIADHVTLDRKNP

-1424 LENRTDWTAYVSGLS
+1424 LENRTDWTSYVSGLS

-1490 VYSAGDYPGFSI
+1490 VYSAGDHPGFSI

-1557 IDPNLFYSNDVR
+1557 IDPNLFYSNDVKI
-1569 VSVYAED
+1569 SVYAED

-1634 RVTSTA
+1634 RVTSTT

-1653 EIHTATVTFS
+1653 ELHTATVTFS

-1668 TVSYDCYDLAG
+1668 TVRYDCYDLAG

-1715 AARTATITVTEHNFD
+1715 EARTATITVTEHNFD

-1776 LDLAENKAADYAQ
+1776 LDLADNKAADYAQ

-1799 EVKITGVKDKSANN
+1799 EVKITGVKDKLANN

-1953 EDYTITKSGEEG
+1953 ADYTITKSGEEG

-1980 EEGNYVINIYSED
+1980 EEGNYVLNIYSED

-2028 RYKENMHEFTLNVKD
+2028 RYKENVHEFTLNVKD

-2128 NNTPLLVS
+2128 NNTPLLIS

>member
-225 ESGRNETT
+225 ESGRKETT

-651 KEKDTAED
+651 KEKDTAEY

-681 RFDLTATGTLEIT
+681 KFDLTATGTLEIT
-694 GEKNAAGYLSVDN
+694 GEKDAVGYLSVDN
-707 INSTNAYEAGGKRYY
+707 INSSHAYEAGGKRYY
-722 GKNANGKN
+722 GKN

-736 ETGGYNRVYWVNGDD
+736 ETGGYNRVYWVNGDKNED
-751 KTDVTDSG
+751 ITTAG
-759 LEMKENNDINRSF
+759 LGLGNEQKNISRSF
-772 YLTKEDESGKV
+772 YLTKEENSGKII
-783 LAKTQDFKLQFI
+783 AKTEAFSIDFE
-795 YDAEPPECGITF
+795 YDAEAPVCVTTLDTSDNIVRTLGTAITF
-807 DKDTKNVVRNIEQAV
+807 GIYKNH
-822 TFGFYKKDTIEA
+822 TIEA
-834 NVTLSDTQSGVNEM
+834 NIKLEDEKSGVNGM
-848 SYLVVNTSEDKN
+848 SYFIARTDVKKEK
-860 HYWELLTTEED
+860 YEELLTEADYTEALTEEQFTTED
-871 YETALSKVKFE
+871 LVK
-882 SGEGLKTSGKEN
+882 N
-894 SWTIKNIGKLKGGED
+894 SNDTWTIKNIGKLKAEET
-909 LECNNYIVFVKAE
+909 LECNNYIIFVKAK

-933 NGVVLENNTQ
+933 NGIVLEDNRN
-943 DISVTYKE
+943 DISVTYTE
-951 TPEKNDDGKNGKYE
+951 SAA
-965 DKDVVYYTGNVTLH
+965 KDVKCGEWNGINYYSGDVNLNVT
-979 MQAYESGSV
+979 AKEEASDV
-988 YSGLTQMGYQVSNID
+988 KFYSGLAQMEYQVSYVYGD
-1003 GKGNKTTNE
+1003 GTTGK
-1012 FVSYPEDK
+1012 DK
-1020 QFPKNVTLEKLNNY
+1020 KVIEKASPQNVTLEELDAY
-1034 RKIEENL
+1034 RTITTAP
-1041 YFESDKD
+1041 ESVPLTAD
-1048 SSQVITVIAPAS
+1048 SKKSKVITITAPAS

-1082 KPPTVEAQYT
+1082 ISPTVKAEYT
-1092 QKNLNENNEH
+1092 QKNLNEKNEPH
-1102 CFRNEKYAN
+1102 LRNKKYAN

-1121 ERFLTDIKVCIN
+1121 ERFLKNITVSIN
-1133 GKAYSF
+1133 GKDYTL
-1139 DELKKN
+1139 DELEKN

-1154 TKNEL
+1154 TKDEL

-1194 NTGSDTENDT
+1194 NTGDDVKDTEN
-1204 ENKDGFEFIIDTVAP
+1204 EDGFEFIIDTVAP
-1219 TLNLTYTAKQN
+1219 TLDLTYTAKQN
-1230 NTETQLVLDPKY
+1230 NTETQLALDPTY
-1242 DWFAANNATAGDNGT
+1242 EWFAANNATAGDNGT

-1268 FTAEFADIAMEAT
+1268 FSAEFADISVEAT

-1310 STDEGRKYT
+1310 NTDEGRKYT
-1319 LALPEIAVDAN
+1319 LTLPKIAVDAN

-1424 LENRTDWTAYVSGLS
+1424 LENRTDWTSYVSGLS

-1490 VYSAGDYPGFSI
+1490 VYSAGDHPGFSI

-1557 IDPNLFYSNDVR
+1557 IDPNLFYSNDVKI
-1569 VSVYAED
+1569 SVYAED

-1634 RVTSTA
+1634 RVTSTT

-1653 EIHTATVTFS
+1653 ELHTATVTFS

-1715 AARTATITVTEHNFD
+1715 EARTATITVTEHNFD

-1776 LDLAENKAADYAQ
+1776 LDLADNKAADYAQ

-1953 EDYTITKSGEEG
+1953 ADYTITKSGEEG

-1980 EEGNYVINIYSED
+1980 EEGNYVLNIYSED

-2028 RYKENMHEFTLNVKD
+2028 RYKENVHEFTLNVKD

-2128 NNTPLLVS
+2128 NNTPLLIS

>member
-1 MKTKKIKRV
+1 
-10 LAFFLAVVF
+10 
-19 AFSTCMTASPYT
+19 
-31 VQATEEPK
+31 
-39 LSVNVTNAATT
+39 
-50 ETGPGLTK
+50 
-58 GIDLVINYG
+58 
-67 ENQKKLRIENDQLGN
+67 
-82 ELSTDILYEEFSDA
+82 
-96 SYSVSLSDRNNLYN
+96 
-110 VTAETSVDAE
+110 
-120 TKSLNITIT
+120 
-129 ELKVKTEGNEVFPG
+129 
-143 MSLVYVNAVNSFYV
+143 
-157 DGPWK
+157 
-162 DYINGWEIREKENK
+162 
-176 CGAEITGPSDAQ
+176 
-188 ECKVTTSKGS
+188 
-198 KGSDENEK
+198 
-206 ALFTIVAK
+206 
-214 VDDTEIASQTI
+214 
-225 ESGRNETT
+225 
-233 LSIKSD
+233 
-239 EEKEWT
+239 
-245 VGEERTFTFELKSGS
+245 
-260 TPLANRE
+260 
-267 IEWKYGADDEVGT
+267 
-280 MGTYKT
+280 
-286 DENGEVSIDN
+286 
-296 IRLSR
+296 
-301 KPEKFS
+301 
-307 IEGIFKGDDA
+307 
-317 YSPAEVKGEYSLT
+317 
-330 KASGKLWLDENS
+330 
-342 TEYTAEN
+342 
-349 PLVLTYG
+349 
-356 TEDTEFP
+356 
-363 VVLKNS
+363 
-369 DGNEI
+369 
-374 NEELAKLNAQLVSPQ
+374 
-389 DNITVVADAKSG
+389 
-401 KITITPKNAS
+401 
-411 GEKTEVK
+411 
-418 ITGETQSYTFERTIY
+418 
-433 VKVDPYP
+433 
-440 LKINKESVK
+440 
-449 AYAPGKKDNAGY
+449 
-461 KIYDGTKLVD
+461 
-471 VQATLEDAGEGTVK
+471 
-485 GTDKNLQDIETYF
+485 
-498 KNVTFKSY
+498 
-506 EGNLSD
+506 
-512 VKLNSNGEEKQQKL
+512 
-526 EFKIEKLDSVE
+526 
-537 FENVTENGEDTG
+537 
-549 NIIKALKTN
+549 
-558 YKIEEVEME
+558 
-567 VPLTIQKRTLK
+567 
-578 LGVRGVSR
+578 
-586 GFRDLKYVY
+586 
-595 ENEEETETEG
+595 
-605 KDLKDLN
+605 
-612 LVFATGFV
+612 
-620 NGQDEDKL
+620 
-628 KVEGFK
+628 
-634 FPKVVDTTATD
+634 
-645 LTEENV
+645 
-651 KEKDTAED
+651 
-659 GKHTGAL
+659 
-666 VLQEEDQITNPTNNY
+666 
-681 RFDLTATGTLEIT
+681 
-694 GEKNAAGYLSVDN
+694 
-707 INSTNAYEAGGKRYY
+707 
-722 GKNANGKN
+722 
-730 ATVQFS
+730 
-736 ETGGYNRVYWVNGDD
+736 
-751 KTDVTDSG
+751 
-759 LEMKENNDINRSF
+759 MKENNDINRTF
-772 YLTKEDESGKV
+772 YLRKVDESGKI
-783 LAKTQDFKLQFI
+783 LAQTEEFELQFI

-860 HYWELLTTEED
+860 HYWESLTTEED

-951 TPEKNDDGKNGKYE
+951 TPEKNDDGKNGKYG
-965 DKDVVYYTGNVTLH
+965 DTDVVYYTGNVALH

-1034 RKIEENL
+1034 RKIEEDL

-1060 ETKDNAG
+1060 ETKDNAE

-1082 KPPTVEAQYT
+1082 KPPTVEAEYT
-1092 QKNLNENNEH
+1092 QKNLNENNEQR
-1102 CFRNEKYAN
+1102 FRNKKYEN

-1165 TDQTEYVF
+1165 TDQTKYDF
-1173 SIVFDKDGKY
+1173 SIVFNKDGKY

-1194 NTGSDTENDT
+1194 NKGYDAGDIDEN
-1204 ENKDGFEFIIDTVAP
+1204 NNNGFEFIIDTVAP
-1219 TLNLTYTAKQN
+1219 TLDLTYTAKQN
-1230 NTETQLVLDPKY
+1230 NTETQLALDPKY
-1242 DWFAANNATAGDNGT
+1242 DWFGANNATAGDNGT

-1268 FTAEFADIAMEAT
+1268 FSAEFADIAVEAT

-1310 STDEGRKYT
+1310 NTDEGRKYT

-1330 YKITYNCTDLAGNSL
+1330 YKITYSCTDLAGNSL
-1345 KTITDHVTLDRKNP
+1345 EKITDHVTLDRKNP

-1372 SPAQIW
+1372 SSAQIW

-1391 KNNVRVSMASQDAT
+1391 KNNVRVSMTSQDAT

-1424 LENRTDWTAYVSGLS
+1424 LENRTDWTPYVSGLS

-1470 NTSPVPVVTITPT
+1470 NTSPVPVVMITPT

-1490 VYSAGDYPGFSI
+1490 VYSAGDHPGFSI

-1557 IDPNLFYSNDVR
+1557 IDPNLFYSNDVK

-1634 RVTSTA
+1634 RVTSTT

-1653 EIHTATVTFS
+1653 ELHTATVTFS

-1776 LDLAENKAADYAQ
+1776 LDLADNKAADYAQ

-1848 LASISSSATGMNVIF
+1848 LASISSSAIGMNVIF

-2128 NNTPLLVS
+2128 NNTLLLVS

-2145 GLIVVLVKRK
+2145 GMIVVLVKRK

>member
-10 LAFFLAVVF
+10 PAFFLAVVF

-225 ESGRNETT
+225 ESGRKETT

-549 NIIKALKTN
+549 NIIKTLKTN

-578 LGVRGVSR
+578 LTINKASR
-586 GFRDLKYVY
+586 GFRDLEYLD
-595 ENEEETETEG
+595 ENEKPLTDLRDLIEIQP
-605 KDLKDLN
+605 KDTAN
-612 LVFATGFV
+612 ETGFV
-620 NGQDEDKL
+620 DGESQKNLTDF
-628 KVEGFK
+628 GFK
-634 FPKVVDTTATD
+634 LPNVLDTTV
-645 LTEENV
+645 TEDQA
-651 KEKDTAED
+651 KDIKHKDTVKYSNQD
-659 GKHTGAL
+659 KAL
-666 VLQEEDQITNPTNNY
+666 QFEKNDKNANPTNNY
-681 RFDLTATGTLEIT
+681 KFDLTATGTLEIT
-694 GEKNAAGYLSVDN
+694 EEKKVTGYVSVHEDSIRVHEDKDN
-707 INSTNAYEAGGKRYY
+707 NTRYY
-722 GKNANGKN
+722 GND
-730 ATVQFS
+730 ATVKFAL
-736 ETGGYNRVYWVNGDD
+736 EGDYNKIYLWDEKNKNGDD
-751 KTDVTDSG
+751 ITEKG
-759 LEMKENNDINRSF
+759 LELKIPENNETSITKQF
-772 YLTKEDESGKV
+772 YLTHEENGDTEPI
-783 LAKTQDFKLQFI
+783 AKTEIFTIEFV
-795 YDAEPPECGITF
+795 YDGTAPECDEIQLGKQASVINDLKQAITF
-807 DKDTKNVVRNIEQAV
+807 GIYNKEI
-822 TFGFYKKDTIEA
+822 IEA
-834 NVTLSDTQSGVNEM
+834 TVKFSDNQSGVNGM
-848 SYLVVNTSEDKN
+848 SYFVAKTDRDQNYEDLLKNAKFTDTDPVEKSDEDNT
-860 HYWELLTTEED
+860 YT
-871 YETALSKVKFE
+871 
-882 SGEGLKTSGKEN
+882 
-894 SWTIKNIGKLKGGED
+894 WTIKNIGKLEGSDK
-909 LECNNYIVFVKAE
+909 LESNNYILFVKVK
-922 DNVGNVKIYGS
+922 DNVGNEMTYGS

-943 DISVTYKE
+943 DISVTYE
-951 TPEKNDDGKNGKYE
+951 ENPGKNVESKKEKYG
-965 DKDVVYYTGNVTLH
+965 DIYVNYYSENVTLC

-988 YSGLTQMGYQVSNID
+988 YSGLKQMGYQVSYVYGD
-1003 GKGNKTTNE
+1003 GTTE
-1012 FVSYPEDK
+1012 KDEEIIEKESP
-1020 QFPKNVTLEKLNNY
+1020 QNVKLGELDAY
-1034 RKIEENL
+1034 RTITKEWE
-1041 YFESDKD
+1041 FESKKD
-1048 SSQVITVIAPAS
+1048 NSQVITVTAPAGK
-1060 ETKDNAG
+1060 TMDNAG

-1082 KPPTVEAQYT
+1082 KPPTVKADYKQ
-1092 QKNLNENNEH
+1092 ENNEH

-1111 SDVTYTVTVT
+1111 SDVTYKVTVT
-1121 ERFLTDIKVCIN
+1121 ERFLKDITVSIN
-1133 GKAYSF
+1133 GKDYTL
-1139 DELKKN
+1139 DELETEKTQA
-1145 KESLGIKEI
+1145 SLGIKEI

-1194 NTGSDTENDT
+1194 NTGSDTEN
-1204 ENKDGFEFIIDTVAP
+1204 KDGFEFIIDTVAP
-1219 TLNLTYTAKQN
+1219 TLDLTYTAKQN
-1230 NTETQLVLDPKY
+1230 NTETHLALDPKY

-1330 YKITYNCTDLAGNSL
+1330 YKITYSCTDLAGNSL
-1345 KTITDHVTLDRKNP
+1345 EEITNHVTLDRKNP

-1424 LENRTDWTAYVSGLS
+1424 LENRTDWTSYVSGLS

-1557 IDPNLFYSNDVR
+1557 IDPNMFYSNDVK

-1822 SDTNF
+1822 SDMNF

-1863 KDFPEG
+1863 KDFSEG

-2102 YDPETNAQV
+2102 YDPESNAQV

>member
-39 LSVNVTNAATT
+39 LSVNVTLEDGVSTEDLIFDGLNLEFTDRNDQEIGSISIAKEDLGTTKTTEILYSKISDISNIIITDTKQLYTVTTSEADFDDETHTMALEIQSFSVNTSENSISGADSVYAEDTNSFSVQGTWGSYIDEWVIEDNAA
-50 ETGPGLTK
+50 K
-58 GIDLVINYG
+58 A
-67 ENQKKLRIENDQLGN
+67 
-82 ELSTDILYEEFSDA
+82 EFSDGK
-96 SYSVSLSDRNNLYN
+96 NTN
-110 VTAETSVDAE
+110 TSCVIKAA
-120 TKSLNITIT
+120 N
-129 ELKVKTEGNEVFPG
+129 GNETAFTLIAKAKGNEIARKQIDVIRKDTNLEVTCSNELQSWGTPVKVTFKLTSNG
-143 MSLVYVNAVNSFYV
+143 QAVAGKQIQYQYI
-157 DGPWK
+157 DGKNNQITGTCPELT
-162 DYINGWEIREKENK
+162 NEEGVTT
-176 CGAEITGPSDAQ
+176 AEITLNGYQSTV
-188 ECKVTTSKGS
+188 EVTGS
-198 KGSDENEK
+198 
-206 ALFTIVAK
+206 F
-214 VDDTEIASQTI
+214 
-225 ESGRNETT
+225 
-233 LSIKSD
+233 
-239 EEKEWT
+239 
-245 VGEERTFTFELKSGS
+245 VG
-260 TPLANRE
+260 
-267 IEWKYGADDEVGT
+267 DEVYKDCKNSDTYRPNKEEGT
-280 MGTYKT
+280 MEF
-286 DENGEVSIDN
+286 D
-296 IRLSR
+296 R
-301 KPEKFS
+301 
-307 IEGIFKGDDA
+307 
-317 YSPAEVKGEYSLT
+317 
-330 KASGKLWLDENS
+330 ENS
-342 TEYTAEN
+342 PVEQLE
-349 PLVLTYG
+349 LTYG
-356 TEDTEFP
+356 TDATE
-363 VVLKNS
+363 LT
-369 DGNEI
+369 I
-374 NEELAKLNAQLVSPQ
+374 KLQHKT
-389 DNITVVADAKSG
+389 DNIEEPFSSININYTADSN
-401 KITITPKNAS
+401 ISVTSNPEERTLTITPLKVSDEEIPVTIDA
-411 GEKTEVK
+411 ETE
-418 ITGETQSYTFERTIY
+418 SYMFTKTIY
-433 VKVDPYP
+433 VKVKPYP
-440 LKINKESVK
+440 LAVKEGSVHVF
-449 AYAPGKKDNAGY
+449 APGKANLENAVEDV
-461 KIYDGTKLVD
+461 KIYDGTSTVDVKATLVD
-471 VQATLEDAGEGTVK
+471 AQVK
-485 GTDKNLQDIETYF
+485 GITPTTETKDEIKLFQEIVFGGYDSKL
-498 KNVTFKSY
+498 KNVQG
-506 EGNLSD
+506 E
-512 VKLNSNGEEKQQKL
+512 EEKQNMMFAPKNL
-526 EFKIEKLDSVE
+526 STVSNLR
-537 FENVTENGEDTG
+537 ED
-549 NIIKALKTN
+549 LKTN

-595 ENEEETETEG
+595 ENEEETEG

-651 KEKDTAED
+651 KEKDTAEY

-681 RFDLTATGTLEIT
+681 KFDLTATGTLEIT
-694 GEKNAAGYLSVDN
+694 GEKDAAGYLSVDN
-707 INSTNAYEAGGKRYY
+707 INSTHAYEAGGKRYY

-730 ATVQFS
+730 ATVRFS
-736 ETGGYNRVYWVNGDD
+736 ETGGYNRVYWVNGKD

-759 LEMKENNDINRSF
+759 LEMKENNDINRTF
-772 YLTKEDESGKV
+772 YLRKVDESGKI
-783 LAKTQDFKLQFI
+783 LAQTEEFELQFI

-882 SGEGLKTSGKEN
+882 SEEGLKTSGKEN

-951 TPEKNDDGKNGKYE
+951 TPEKNDDGKNGKYG
-965 DKDVVYYTGNVTLH
+965 DTDVVYYTGNVTLH
-979 MQAYESGSV
+979 MQADESGSV

-1034 RKIEENL
+1034 RKIEEDL

-1082 KPPTVEAQYT
+1082 KPPTVEAEYT
-1092 QKNLNENNEH
+1092 QKNLNENNEQR
-1102 CFRNEKYAN
+1102 FRNKKYAN

-1139 DELKKN
+1139 DKLKKN

-1165 TDQTEYVF
+1165 TDQTKYDF
-1173 SIVFDKDGKY
+1173 SIVFNKDGKY

-1194 NTGSDTENDT
+1194 NKGYDAGDIDEN
-1204 ENKDGFEFIIDTVAP
+1204 NNNGFEFIIDTVAP
-1219 TLNLTYTAKQN
+1219 TLDLTYTAKQN
-1230 NTETQLVLDPKY
+1230 NTETQLALDPKY
-1242 DWFAANNATAGDNGT
+1242 DWFGANNATAGDNGT

-1268 FTAEFADIAMEAT
+1268 FSAEFADIAVEAT
-1281 DSTGAA
+1281 DSTGVA

-1310 STDEGRKYT
+1310 NTDEGRKYT

-1330 YKITYNCTDLAGNSL
+1330 YKITYSCTDLAGNSL
-1345 KTITDHVTLDRKNP
+1345 EKITDHVTLDRKNP

-1372 SPAQIW
+1372 SSAQIW

-1391 KNNVRVSMASQDAT
+1391 KNNVRVSMTSQDAT

-1424 LENRTDWTAYVSGLS
+1424 LENRTDWTPYVSGLS

-1470 NTSPVPVVTITPT
+1470 NTSPVPVVMITPT

-1490 VYSAGDYPGFSI
+1490 VYSAGDHPGFSI

-1557 IDPNLFYSNDVR
+1557 IDPNLFYSNDVK

-1634 RVTSTA
+1634 RVTSTT

-1653 EIHTATVTFS
+1653 ELHTATVTFS

-1776 LDLAENKAADYAQ
+1776 LDLADNKAADYAQ

-1848 LASISSSATGMNVIF
+1848 LASISSSAIGMNVIF

-2145 GLIVVLVKRK
+2145 GMIVVLVKRK

>member
-374 NEELAKLNAQLVSPQ
+374 NEELTKLNAQLVSPQ

-681 RFDLTATGTLEIT
+681 KFDLTATGTLEIT
-694 GEKNAAGYLSVDN
+694 GEKNAVGYLSVDN
-707 INSTNAYEAGGKRYY
+707 INSSHAYEAGGKRYY
-722 GKNANGKN
+722 GKN

-736 ETGGYNRVYWVNGDD
+736 ETGGYNRVYWVNGDKNED
-751 KTDVTDSG
+751 ITTAG
-759 LEMKENNDINRSF
+759 LGLGNEQKNISRSF
-772 YLTKEDESGKV
+772 YLTKEENSGKII
-783 LAKTQDFKLQFI
+783 AKTEAFSIDFE
-795 YDAEPPECGITF
+795 YDAEAPVCVTTLDTSDNIVRTLGTAITF
-807 DKDTKNVVRNIEQAV
+807 GIYKNH
-822 TFGFYKKDTIEA
+822 TIEA
-834 NVTLSDTQSGVNEM
+834 NIKLEDEKSGVNGM
-848 SYLVVNTSEDKN
+848 SYFIARTDVKKEK
-860 HYWELLTTEED
+860 YEELLTEADYTEALTEEQFTTED
-871 YETALSKVKFE
+871 LVK
-882 SGEGLKTSGKEN
+882 N
-894 SWTIKNIGKLKGGED
+894 SNDTWTIKNIGKLKAEET
-909 LECNNYIVFVKAE
+909 LECNNYIIFVKAK

-933 NGVVLENNTQ
+933 NGIVLEDNRN
-943 DISVTYKE
+943 DISVTYTE
-951 TPEKNDDGKNGKYE
+951 SAA
-965 DKDVVYYTGNVTLH
+965 KDVKCGEWNGINYYSGDVNLNVT
-979 MQAYESGSV
+979 AKEEASDV
-988 YSGLTQMGYQVSNID
+988 KFYSGLAQMEYQVSYVYGD
-1003 GKGNKTTNE
+1003 GTTGK
-1012 FVSYPEDK
+1012 DK
-1020 QFPKNVTLEKLNNY
+1020 KVIEKASPQNVTLEELDAY
-1034 RKIEENL
+1034 RTITTAPEGVPL
-1041 YFESDKD
+1041 TAD
-1048 SSQVITVIAPAS
+1048 SKKSKVITITAPAS

-1082 KPPTVEAQYT
+1082 ISPTVKAEYT
-1092 QKNLNENNEH
+1092 QKNLNEKNEPH
-1102 CFRNEKYAN
+1102 LRNKKYAN

-1121 ERFLTDIKVCIN
+1121 ERFLKNITVSIN
-1133 GKAYSF
+1133 GKDYTL
-1139 DELKKN
+1139 DELEKN

-1154 TKNEL
+1154 TKDEL

-1194 NTGSDTENDT
+1194 NTGDDVKDTEN
-1204 ENKDGFEFIIDTVAP
+1204 EDGFEFIIDTVAP
-1219 TLNLTYTAKQN
+1219 TLDLTYTAKQN
-1230 NTETQLVLDPKY
+1230 NTETQLALDPTY
-1242 DWFAANNATAGDNGT
+1242 EWFAANNATAGDNGT
-1257 IGITAVLTEEN
+1257 IGITAVPTEEN
-1268 FTAEFADIAMEAT
+1268 FSAEFADISVEAT

-1310 STDEGRKYT
+1310 NTDEGRKYT
-1319 LALPEIAVDAN
+1319 LTLPEIAVDAN

-1372 SPAQIW
+1372 SSAQIW

-1424 LENRTDWTAYVSGLS
+1424 LENRTDWTSYVSGLS

-1490 VYSAGDYPGFSI
+1490 VYSAGDHPGFSI

-1557 IDPNLFYSNDVR
+1557 IDPNLFYSNDVKI
-1569 VSVYAED
+1569 SVYAED

-1634 RVTSTA
+1634 RVTSTT

-1653 EIHTATVTFS
+1653 ELHTATVTFS

-1715 AARTATITVTEHNFD
+1715 EARTATITVTEHNFD

-1776 LDLAENKAADYAQ
+1776 LDLADNKAADYAQ

-1980 EEGNYVINIYSED
+1980 EEGNYVLNIYSED

-2028 RYKENMHEFTLNVKD
+2028 RYKENVHEFTLNVKD

>member
-225 ESGRNETT
+225 ESGRKETT

-651 KEKDTAED
+651 KEKDTAEY

-681 RFDLTATGTLEIT
+681 KFDLTATGTLEIT
-694 GEKNAAGYLSVDN
+694 GEKDAVGYLSVDN
-707 INSTNAYEAGGKRYY
+707 INSSHAYEAGGKRYY
-722 GKNANGKN
+722 GKN

-736 ETGGYNRVYWVNGDD
+736 ETGGYNRVYWVNGDKNED
-751 KTDVTDSG
+751 ITTAG
-759 LEMKENNDINRSF
+759 LGLGNEQKNISRSF
-772 YLTKEDESGKV
+772 YLTKEENSGKII
-783 LAKTQDFKLQFI
+783 AKTEAFSIDFE
-795 YDAEPPECGITF
+795 YDAEAPVCVTTLDTSDNIVRTLGTAITF
-807 DKDTKNVVRNIEQAV
+807 GIYKNH
-822 TFGFYKKDTIEA
+822 TIEA
-834 NVTLSDTQSGVNEM
+834 NIKLEDEKSGVNGM
-848 SYLVVNTSEDKN
+848 SYFIARTDVKKEK
-860 HYWELLTTEED
+860 YEELLTEADYTEALTEEQFTTED
-871 YETALSKVKFE
+871 LVK
-882 SGEGLKTSGKEN
+882 N
-894 SWTIKNIGKLKGGED
+894 SNDTWTIKNIGKLKAEET
-909 LECNNYIVFVKAE
+909 LECNNYIIFVKAK

-933 NGVVLENNTQ
+933 NGIVLEDNRN
-943 DISVTYKE
+943 DISVTYTE
-951 TPEKNDDGKNGKYE
+951 SAA
-965 DKDVVYYTGNVTLH
+965 KDVKCGEWNGINYYSGDVNLNVT
-979 MQAYESGSV
+979 AKEEASDV
-988 YSGLTQMGYQVSNID
+988 KFYSGLAQMEYQVSYVYGD
-1003 GKGNKTTNE
+1003 GTTGK
-1012 FVSYPEDK
+1012 DK
-1020 QFPKNVTLEKLNNY
+1020 KVIEKASPQNVTLEELDAY
-1034 RKIEENL
+1034 RTITTAP
-1041 YFESDKD
+1041 ESVPLTAD
-1048 SSQVITVIAPAS
+1048 SKKSKVITITAPAS

-1082 KPPTVEAQYT
+1082 ISPTVKAEYT
-1092 QKNLNENNEH
+1092 QKNLNEKNEPH
-1102 CFRNEKYAN
+1102 LRNKKYAN

-1121 ERFLTDIKVCIN
+1121 ERFLKNITVSIN
-1133 GKAYSF
+1133 GKDYTL
-1139 DELKKN
+1139 DELEKN

-1154 TKNEL
+1154 TKDEL

-1194 NTGSDTENDT
+1194 NTGDDVKDTEN
-1204 ENKDGFEFIIDTVAP
+1204 EDGFEFIIDTVAP
-1219 TLNLTYTAKQN
+1219 TLDLTYTAKQN
-1230 NTETQLVLDPKY
+1230 NTETQLALDPTY
-1242 DWFAANNATAGDNGT
+1242 EWFAANNATAGDNGT

-1268 FTAEFADIAMEAT
+1268 FSAEFADISVEAT

-1310 STDEGRKYT
+1310 NTDEGRKYT
-1319 LALPEIAVDAN
+1319 LTLPEIAVDAN

-1424 LENRTDWTAYVSGLS
+1424 LENRTDWTSYVSGLS

-1490 VYSAGDYPGFSI
+1490 VYSAGDHPGFSI

-1557 IDPNLFYSNDVR
+1557 IDPNLFYSNDVKI
-1569 VSVYAED
+1569 SVYAED

-1653 EIHTATVTFS
+1653 ELHTATVTFS

-1715 AARTATITVTEHNFD
+1715 EARTATITVTEHNFD

-1776 LDLAENKAADYAQ
+1776 LDLADNKAADYAQ

-1953 EDYTITKSGEEG
+1953 ADYTITKSGEEG

-1980 EEGNYVINIYSED
+1980 EEGNYVLNIYSED

-2028 RYKENMHEFTLNVKD
+2028 RYKENVHEFTLNVKD

-2128 NNTPLLVS
+2128 NNTPLLIS

>member
-58 GIDLVINYG
+58 GIDLIINYG

-374 NEELAKLNAQLVSPQ
+374 NEELTKLNAQLVSPQ

-681 RFDLTATGTLEIT
+681 KFDLTATGTLEIT

-722 GKNANGKN
+722 GKNA
-730 ATVQFS
+730 TVQFS
-736 ETGGYNRVYWVNGDD
+736 ETGGYNRVYWVNGDKNED
-751 KTDVTDSG
+751 ITTAG
-759 LEMKENNDINRSF
+759 LGLGNEQKNISRSF
-772 YLTKEDESGKV
+772 YLTKEENSGKII
-783 LAKTQDFKLQFI
+783 AKTEAFSIDFE
-795 YDAEPPECGITF
+795 YDAEAPVCVTTLDTSDNIVRTLGTAITF
-807 DKDTKNVVRNIEQAV
+807 GIYKNH
-822 TFGFYKKDTIEA
+822 TIEA
-834 NVTLSDTQSGVNEM
+834 NIKLEDEKSGVNGM
-848 SYLVVNTSEDKN
+848 SYFIARTDVKKEK
-860 HYWELLTTEED
+860 YEELLTEADYTEALTEEQFTTED
-871 YETALSKVKFE
+871 LVK
-882 SGEGLKTSGKEN
+882 N
-894 SWTIKNIGKLKGGED
+894 SNDTWTIKNIGKLKAEET
-909 LECNNYIVFVKAE
+909 LECNNYIIFVKAK

-933 NGVVLENNTQ
+933 NGIVLEDNRN
-943 DISVTYKE
+943 DISVTYTE
-951 TPEKNDDGKNGKYE
+951 SAA
-965 DKDVVYYTGNVTLH
+965 KDVKCGEWNGINYYSGDVNLNVT
-979 MQAYESGSV
+979 AKEEASDV
-988 YSGLTQMGYQVSNID
+988 KFYSGLAQMEYQVSYVYGD
-1003 GKGNKTTNE
+1003 GTTGK
-1012 FVSYPEDK
+1012 DK
-1020 QFPKNVTLEKLNNY
+1020 KVIEKASPQNVTLEELDAY
-1034 RKIEENL
+1034 RTITTAPEGVPL
-1041 YFESDKD
+1041 TAD
-1048 SSQVITVIAPAS
+1048 SKKSKVITITAPAS

-1082 KPPTVEAQYT
+1082 ISPTVKAEYT
-1092 QKNLNENNEH
+1092 QKNLNEKNEPH
-1102 CFRNEKYAN
+1102 LRNKKYAN

-1121 ERFLTDIKVCIN
+1121 ERFLKNITVSIN
-1133 GKAYSF
+1133 GKDYTL
-1139 DELKKN
+1139 DELEKN

-1154 TKNEL
+1154 TKDEL

-1183 KVKTIATDAAG
+1183 KVKTIVTDAAG
-1194 NTGSDTENDT
+1194 NTGDDVKDTEN
-1204 ENKDGFEFIIDTVAP
+1204 EDGFEFIIDTVAP
-1219 TLNLTYTAKQN
+1219 TLDLTYTAKQN
-1230 NTETQLVLDPKY
+1230 NTETQLALDPTY
-1242 DWFAANNATAGDNGT
+1242 EWFAANNATAGDNGT

-1268 FTAEFADIAMEAT
+1268 FSAEFADISVEAT

-1310 STDEGRKYT
+1310 NTDKGRKYT
-1319 LALPEIAVDAN
+1319 LTLPEITVDAN

-1557 IDPNLFYSNDVR
+1557 IDPNLFYSNDVKI
-1569 VSVYAED
+1569 SVYAED

-1634 RVTSTA
+1634 RVTSTT

-1653 EIHTATVTFS
+1653 ELHTATVTFS

>member
-225 ESGRNETT
+225 ESGRKETT

-389 DNITVVADAKSG
+389 DNITVVADTKSG

-651 KEKDTAED
+651 KEKDTAEY

-681 RFDLTATGTLEIT
+681 KFDLTATGTLEIT
-694 GEKNAAGYLSVDN
+694 GEKDAVGYLSVDN
-707 INSTNAYEAGGKRYY
+707 INSSHAYEAGGKRYY
-722 GKNANGKN
+722 GKN

-736 ETGGYNRVYWVNGDD
+736 ETGGYNRVYWVNGDKNED
-751 KTDVTDSG
+751 ITTAG
-759 LEMKENNDINRSF
+759 LGLGNEQKNISRSF
-772 YLTKEDESGKV
+772 YLTKEENSGKII
-783 LAKTQDFKLQFI
+783 AKTEAFSIDFE
-795 YDAEPPECGITF
+795 YDAEAPVCVTTLDTSDNIVRTLGTAITF
-807 DKDTKNVVRNIEQAV
+807 GIYKNH
-822 TFGFYKKDTIEA
+822 TIEA
-834 NVTLSDTQSGVNEM
+834 NIKLEDEKSGVNGM
-848 SYLVVNTSEDKN
+848 SYFIARTDVKKEK
-860 HYWELLTTEED
+860 YEELLTEADYTEALTEEQFTTED
-871 YETALSKVKFE
+871 LVK
-882 SGEGLKTSGKEN
+882 N
-894 SWTIKNIGKLKGGED
+894 SNDTWTIKNIGKLKAEET
-909 LECNNYIVFVKAE
+909 LECNNYIIFVKAK

-933 NGVVLENNTQ
+933 NGIVLEDNRN
-943 DISVTYKE
+943 DISVTYTE
-951 TPEKNDDGKNGKYE
+951 SAA
-965 DKDVVYYTGNVTLH
+965 KDVKCGEWNGINYYSGDVNLNVT
-979 MQAYESGSV
+979 AKEEASDV
-988 YSGLTQMGYQVSNID
+988 KFYSGLAQMEYQVSYVYGD
-1003 GKGNKTTNE
+1003 GTTGK
-1012 FVSYPEDK
+1012 DK
-1020 QFPKNVTLEKLNNY
+1020 KVIEKASPQNVTLEELDAY
-1034 RKIEENL
+1034 RTITTAP
-1041 YFESDKD
+1041 ESVPLTAD
-1048 SSQVITVIAPAS
+1048 SKKSKVITITAPAS

-1082 KPPTVEAQYT
+1082 ISPTVKAEYT
-1092 QKNLNENNEH
+1092 QKNLNEKNEPH
-1102 CFRNEKYAN
+1102 LRNKKYAN

-1121 ERFLTDIKVCIN
+1121 ERFLKNITVSIN
-1133 GKAYSF
+1133 GKDYTL
-1139 DELKKN
+1139 DELEKN

-1154 TKNEL
+1154 TKDEL

-1194 NTGSDTENDT
+1194 NTGDDVKDTEN
-1204 ENKDGFEFIIDTVAP
+1204 EDGFEFIIDTVAP
-1219 TLNLTYTAKQN
+1219 TLDLTYTAKQN
-1230 NTETQLVLDPKY
+1230 NTETQLALDPTY
-1242 DWFAANNATAGDNGT
+1242 EWFAANNATAGDNGT

-1268 FTAEFADIAMEAT
+1268 FSAEFADISVEAT

-1310 STDEGRKYT
+1310 NTDEGRKYT
-1319 LALPEIAVDAN
+1319 LTLPEIAVDAN

-1424 LENRTDWTAYVSGLS
+1424 LENRTDWTSYVSGLS

-1490 VYSAGDYPGFSI
+1490 VYSAGDHPGFSI

-1557 IDPNLFYSNDVR
+1557 IDPNLFYSNDVKI
-1569 VSVYAED
+1569 SVYAED

-1634 RVTSTA
+1634 RVTSTT

-1653 EIHTATVTFS
+1653 ELHTATVTFS

-1715 AARTATITVTEHNFD
+1715 EARTATITVTEHNFD

-1776 LDLAENKAADYAQ
+1776 LDLADNKAADYAQ

-1953 EDYTITKSGEEG
+1953 ADYTITKSGEEG

-1980 EEGNYVINIYSED
+1980 EEGNYVLNIYSED

-2028 RYKENMHEFTLNVKD
+2028 RYKENVHEFTLNVKD

>member
-96 SYSVSLSDRNNLYN
+96 SYSVSVSDRNNLYN

-307 IEGIFKGDDA
+307 IEGIFKGDDV

-595 ENEEETETEG
+595 ENEEETEIEG

-651 KEKDTAED
+651 KEKDTAEY

-666 VLQEEDQITNPTNNY
+666 VLQEENQITNPTNNY
-681 RFDLTATGTLEIT
+681 KFDLTATGTLEIT
-694 GEKNAAGYLSVDN
+694 GEKNAVGYLSVDN
-707 INSTNAYEAGGKRYY
+707 INSSHAYEAGGKRYY
-722 GKNANGKN
+722 GKN

-736 ETGGYNRVYWVNGDD
+736 ETGGYNRVYWVNGDKNED
-751 KTDVTDSG
+751 ITTAG
-759 LEMKENNDINRSF
+759 LGLGNEQKNISRSF
-772 YLTKEDESGKV
+772 YLTKEENSGKII
-783 LAKTQDFKLQFI
+783 AKTEVFSIDFE
-795 YDAEPPECGITF
+795 YDAEAPVCVTTLDTSDNIVRTLGTAITF
-807 DKDTKNVVRNIEQAV
+807 GIYKNH
-822 TFGFYKKDTIEA
+822 TIEA
-834 NVTLSDTQSGVNEM
+834 NIKLEDEKSGVNGM
-848 SYLVVNTSEDKN
+848 SYFIARTDVKKEK
-860 HYWELLTTEED
+860 YEELLTEADYTEALTEEQFATED
-871 YETALSKVKFE
+871 LVK
-882 SGEGLKTSGKEN
+882 N
-894 SWTIKNIGKLKGGED
+894 SNDTWTIKNIGKLKAEET
-909 LECNNYIVFVKAE
+909 LECNNYIIFVKAK

-933 NGVVLENNTQ
+933 NGIVLEDNRN
-943 DISVTYKE
+943 DISVTYTE
-951 TPEKNDDGKNGKYE
+951 SAA
-965 DKDVVYYTGNVTLH
+965 KDVKCGEWNGINYYSGDVNLNVT
-979 MQAYESGSV
+979 AKEEASDV
-988 YSGLTQMGYQVSNID
+988 KFYSGLAQMEYQVSYVYGD
-1003 GKGNKTTNE
+1003 GTTGK
-1012 FVSYPEDK
+1012 DK
-1020 QFPKNVTLEKLNNY
+1020 KVIEKASPQNVTLEELDAY
-1034 RKIEENL
+1034 RTITTAPEGVPL
-1041 YFESDKD
+1041 TAD
-1048 SSQVITVIAPAS
+1048 SKKSKVITITAPAS

-1082 KPPTVEAQYT
+1082 ISPTVKAEYT
-1092 QKNLNENNEH
+1092 QKNLNEKNEPH
-1102 CFRNEKYAN
+1102 LRNKKYAN

-1121 ERFLTDIKVCIN
+1121 ERFLKNITVSIN
-1133 GKAYSF
+1133 GKDYTL
-1139 DELKKN
+1139 DELEKN

-1154 TKNEL
+1154 TKDEL

-1194 NTGSDTENDT
+1194 NTGDDVKDTEN
-1204 ENKDGFEFIIDTVAP
+1204 EDGFEFIIDTVAP
-1219 TLNLTYTAKQN
+1219 TLDLTYTAKQN
-1230 NTETQLVLDPKY
+1230 NTETQLALDPTY
-1242 DWFAANNATAGDNGT
+1242 EWFAANNATAGDNGT

-1268 FTAEFADIAMEAT
+1268 FSAEFADISVEAT

-1310 STDEGRKYT
+1310 NTDEGRKYT
-1319 LALPEIAVDAN
+1319 LTLPEIAVDAN

-1424 LENRTDWTAYVSGLS
+1424 LENRTDWTSYVSGLS

-1490 VYSAGDYPGFSI
+1490 VYSAGDHPGFSI

-1557 IDPNLFYSNDVR
+1557 IDPNMFYSNDVK

-1626 NFDESYLP
+1626 NFDESYLL
-1634 RVTSTA
+1634 RVTSTT

-1653 EIHTATVTFS
+1653 ELHTATVTFS

-1715 AARTATITVTEHNFD
+1715 EARTATITVTEHNFD

-1776 LDLAENKAADYAQ
+1776 LDLADNKAADYAQ

-1980 EEGNYVINIYSED
+1980 EEGNYVLNIYSED

-2028 RYKENMHEFTLNVKD
+2028 RYKENVHEFTLNVKD

>member
-225 ESGRNETT
+225 ESGRKETT

-651 KEKDTAED
+651 KEKDTAEY

-681 RFDLTATGTLEIT
+681 KFDLTATGTLEIT
-694 GEKNAAGYLSVDN
+694 GEKDAVGYLSVDN
-707 INSTNAYEAGGKRYY
+707 INSSHAYEAGGKRYY
-722 GKNANGKN
+722 GKN

-736 ETGGYNRVYWVNGDD
+736 ETGGYNRVYWVNGDKNED
-751 KTDVTDSG
+751 ITTAG
-759 LEMKENNDINRSF
+759 LGLGNEQKNISRSF
-772 YLTKEDESGKV
+772 YLTKEENSGKII
-783 LAKTQDFKLQFI
+783 AKTEAFSIDFE
-795 YDAEPPECGITF
+795 YDAEAPVCVTTLDTSDNIVRTLGTAITF
-807 DKDTKNVVRNIEQAV
+807 GIYKNH
-822 TFGFYKKDTIEA
+822 TIEA
-834 NVTLSDTQSGVNEM
+834 NIKLEDEKSGVNGM
-848 SYLVVNTSEDKN
+848 SYFIARTDVKKEK
-860 HYWELLTTEED
+860 YEELLTEADYTEALTEEQFTTED
-871 YETALSKVKFE
+871 LVK
-882 SGEGLKTSGKEN
+882 N
-894 SWTIKNIGKLKGGED
+894 SNDTWTIKNIGKLKAEET
-909 LECNNYIVFVKAE
+909 LECNNYIIFVKAK

-933 NGVVLENNTQ
+933 NGIVLEDNRN
-943 DISVTYKE
+943 DISVTYTE
-951 TPEKNDDGKNGKYE
+951 SAA
-965 DKDVVYYTGNVTLH
+965 KDVKCGEWNGINYYSGDVNLNVT
-979 MQAYESGSV
+979 AKEEASDV
-988 YSGLTQMGYQVSNID
+988 KFYSGLAQMEYQVSYVYGD
-1003 GKGNKTTNE
+1003 GTTGK
-1012 FVSYPEDK
+1012 DK
-1020 QFPKNVTLEKLNNY
+1020 KVIEKASPQNVTLEELDAY
-1034 RKIEENL
+1034 RTITTAP
-1041 YFESDKD
+1041 ESVPLTAD
-1048 SSQVITVIAPAS
+1048 SKKSKVITITAPAS

-1082 KPPTVEAQYT
+1082 ISPTVKAEYT
-1092 QKNLNENNEH
+1092 QKNLNEKNEPH
-1102 CFRNEKYAN
+1102 LRNKKYAN

-1121 ERFLTDIKVCIN
+1121 ERFLKNITVSIN
-1133 GKAYSF
+1133 GKDYTL
-1139 DELKKN
+1139 DELEKN

-1154 TKNEL
+1154 TKDEL

-1194 NTGSDTENDT
+1194 NTGDDVKDTEN
-1204 ENKDGFEFIIDTVAP
+1204 EDGFEFIIDTVAP
-1219 TLNLTYTAKQN
+1219 TLDLTYTAKQN
-1230 NTETQLVLDPKY
+1230 NTETQLALDPTY
-1242 DWFAANNATAGDNGT
+1242 EWFAANNATAGDNGT

-1268 FTAEFADIAMEAT
+1268 FSAEFADISVEAT

-1310 STDEGRKYT
+1310 NTDEGRKYT
-1319 LALPEIAVDAN
+1319 LTLPEIAVDAN

-1424 LENRTDWTAYVSGLS
+1424 LENRTDWTSYVSGLS

-1490 VYSAGDYPGFSI
+1490 VYSAGDHPGFSI

-1557 IDPNLFYSNDVR
+1557 IDPNLFYSNDVKI
-1569 VSVYAED
+1569 SVYAED

-1634 RVTSTA
+1634 RVTSTT

-1653 EIHTATVTFS
+1653 ELHTATVTFS

-1715 AARTATITVTEHNFD
+1715 EARTATITVTEHNFD

-1776 LDLAENKAADYAQ
+1776 LDLADNKAADYAQ

-1953 EDYTITKSGEEG
+1953 ADYTITKSGEEG

-1980 EEGNYVINIYSED
+1980 EEGNYVLNIYSED

-2028 RYKENMHEFTLNVKD
+2028 RYKENVHEFTLNVKD

>member
-307 IEGIFKGDDA
+307 IEGIFKGDDV

-595 ENEEETETEG
+595 ENEEETEIEG

-651 KEKDTAED
+651 KEKDTAEY

-681 RFDLTATGTLEIT
+681 KFDLTATGTLEIT
-694 GEKNAAGYLSVDN
+694 GEKNAVGYLSVDN
-707 INSTNAYEAGGKRYY
+707 INSSHAYEAGGKRYY
-722 GKNANGKN
+722 GKN

-736 ETGGYNRVYWVNGDD
+736 ETGGYNRVYWVNGDKNED
-751 KTDVTDSG
+751 ITTAG
-759 LEMKENNDINRSF
+759 LGLGNEQKNISRSF
-772 YLTKEDESGKV
+772 YLTKEENSGKII
-783 LAKTQDFKLQFI
+783 AKTEAFSIDFE
-795 YDAEPPECGITF
+795 YDAEAPVCVTTLDTSDNIVRTLGTAITF
-807 DKDTKNVVRNIEQAV
+807 GIYKNH
-822 TFGFYKKDTIEA
+822 TIEA
-834 NVTLSDTQSGVNEM
+834 NIKLEDEKSGVNGM
-848 SYLVVNTSEDKN
+848 SYFIARTDVKKEK
-860 HYWELLTTEED
+860 YEELLTEADYTEALTEEQFATED
-871 YETALSKVKFE
+871 LVK
-882 SGEGLKTSGKEN
+882 N
-894 SWTIKNIGKLKGGED
+894 SNDTWTIKNIGKLKAEET
-909 LECNNYIVFVKAE
+909 LECNNYIIFVKAK

-933 NGVVLENNTQ
+933 NGIVLEDNRN
-943 DISVTYKE
+943 DISVTYTE
-951 TPEKNDDGKNGKYE
+951 SAA
-965 DKDVVYYTGNVTLH
+965 KDVKCGEWNGINYYSGDVNLNVT
-979 MQAYESGSV
+979 AKEEASDV
-988 YSGLTQMGYQVSNID
+988 KFYSGLAQMEYQVSYVYGD
-1003 GKGNKTTNE
+1003 GTTGK
-1012 FVSYPEDK
+1012 DK
-1020 QFPKNVTLEKLNNY
+1020 KVIEKASPQNVTLEELDAY
-1034 RKIEENL
+1034 RTITTAPEGVPL
-1041 YFESDKD
+1041 TAD
-1048 SSQVITVIAPAS
+1048 SKKSKVITITAPAS

-1082 KPPTVEAQYT
+1082 ISPTVKAEYT
-1092 QKNLNENNEH
+1092 QKNLNEKNEPH
-1102 CFRNEKYAN
+1102 LRNKKYAN

-1121 ERFLTDIKVCIN
+1121 ERFLKNITVSIN
-1133 GKAYSF
+1133 GKDYTL
-1139 DELKKN
+1139 DELEKN

-1154 TKNEL
+1154 TKDEL

-1194 NTGSDTENDT
+1194 NTGDDVKDTEN
-1204 ENKDGFEFIIDTVAP
+1204 EDGFEFIIDTVAP
-1219 TLNLTYTAKQN
+1219 TLDLTYTAKQN
-1230 NTETQLVLDPKY
+1230 NTETQLALDPTY
-1242 DWFAANNATAGDNGT
+1242 EWFAANNATAGDNGT

-1268 FTAEFADIAMEAT
+1268 FSAEFADISVEAT

-1310 STDEGRKYT
+1310 NTDEGRKYT
-1319 LALPEIAVDAN
+1319 LTLPEIAVDAN

-1424 LENRTDWTAYVSGLS
+1424 LENRTDWTSYVSGLS

-1516 KKITYRIENGTT
+1516 EKITYRIENGTT

-1557 IDPNLFYSNDVR
+1557 IDPNLFYSNDVK

-1640 GGGYSISGWSHNG
+1640 GGGYNISGWSHNG
-1653 EIHTATVTFS
+1653 EFHTATVTFS

-1746 SIGGWANSGD
+1746 FIGGWANSGD

-1776 LDLAENKAADYAQ
+1776 LDLADNKAADYAQ

-1863 KDFPEG
+1863 KDFPED

-2102 YDPETNAQV
+2102 YDPESNAQV

-2145 GLIVVLVKRK
+2145 GLIAVLVKRK
-2155 KDKEK
+2155 KIKYRR

>member
-280 MGTYKT
+280 RGTYKT

-356 TEDTEFP
+356 IEDTEFP

-620 NGQDEDKL
+620 NGQDEDNL

-681 RFDLTATGTLEIT
+681 KFDLTATGTLEIT

-707 INSTNAYEAGGKRYY
+707 INSSHAYEAGGKRYY
-722 GKNANGKN
+722 GKN

-736 ETGGYNRVYWVNGDD
+736 ETGGYNRVYWVNGDKNED
-751 KTDVTDSG
+751 ITTAG
-759 LEMKENNDINRSF
+759 LGLGNEQKNISRSF
-772 YLTKEDESGKV
+772 YLTKEENSGKII
-783 LAKTQDFKLQFI
+783 AKTEVFSIDFE
-795 YDAEPPECGITF
+795 YDAEAPVCVTTLDTSDNIVRTLGTAITF
-807 DKDTKNVVRNIEQAV
+807 GIYKNH
-822 TFGFYKKDTIEA
+822 TIEA
-834 NVTLSDTQSGVNEM
+834 NIKLEDEKSGVNGM
-848 SYLVVNTSEDKN
+848 SYFIARTDVKKEK
-860 HYWELLTTEED
+860 YEELLTEADYTEALTEEQFATED
-871 YETALSKVKFE
+871 LVK
-882 SGEGLKTSGKEN
+882 N
-894 SWTIKNIGKLKGGED
+894 SNDTWTIKNIGKLKAEET
-909 LECNNYIVFVKAE
+909 LECNNYIIFVKAK

-933 NGVVLENNTQ
+933 NGIVLEDNRN
-943 DISVTYKE
+943 DISVTYTE
-951 TPEKNDDGKNGKYE
+951 SAA
-965 DKDVVYYTGNVTLH
+965 KDVKCGEWNGINYYSGDVNLNVT
-979 MQAYESGSV
+979 AKEEASDV
-988 YSGLTQMGYQVSNID
+988 KFYSGLAQMEYQVSYVYGD
-1003 GKGNKTTNE
+1003 GTTGK
-1012 FVSYPEDK
+1012 DK
-1020 QFPKNVTLEKLNNY
+1020 KVIEKASPQNVTLEELDAY
-1034 RKIEENL
+1034 RTITTAPEGVPL
-1041 YFESDKD
+1041 TAD
-1048 SSQVITVIAPAS
+1048 SKKSKVITITAPAS

-1082 KPPTVEAQYT
+1082 ISPTVKAEYT
-1092 QKNLNENNEH
+1092 QKNLNEKNEPH
-1102 CFRNEKYAN
+1102 LRNKKYAN

-1121 ERFLTDIKVCIN
+1121 ERFLKNITVSIN
-1133 GKAYSF
+1133 GKDYTL
-1139 DELKKN
+1139 DELEKN

-1154 TKNEL
+1154 TKDEL

-1194 NTGSDTENDT
+1194 NTGDDVKDTEN
-1204 ENKDGFEFIIDTVAP
+1204 EDGFEFIIDTVAP
-1219 TLNLTYTAKQN
+1219 TLDLTYTAKQN
-1230 NTETQLVLDPKY
+1230 NTETQLALDPTY
-1242 DWFAANNATAGDNGT
+1242 EWFAANNATAGDNGT

-1268 FTAEFADIAMEAT
+1268 FSAEFADISVEAT

-1310 STDEGRKYT
+1310 NTDEGRKYT
-1319 LALPEIAVDAN
+1319 LTLPEIAVDAN

-1424 LENRTDWTAYVSGLS
+1424 LENRTDWTSYVSGLS

-1490 VYSAGDYPGFSI
+1490 VYSAGDHPGFSI

-1557 IDPNLFYSNDVR
+1557 IDPNMFYSNDVK

-1626 NFDESYLP
+1626 NFDESYLL
-1634 RVTSTA
+1634 RVTSTT

-1653 EIHTATVTFS
+1653 ELHTATVTFS

-1715 AARTATITVTEHNFD
+1715 EARTATITVTEHNFD

-1776 LDLAENKAADYAQ
+1776 LDLADNKAADYAQ

-1980 EEGNYVINIYSED
+1980 EEGNYVLNIYSED

-2028 RYKENMHEFTLNVKD
+2028 RYKENVHEFTLNVKD

>member
-39 LSVNVTNAATT
+39 LSVNVTLGDGVSTENLIFDGLNLEFTDRNDQEIGSISIAKEDLGTTKTT
-50 ETGPGLTK
+50 E
-58 GIDLVINYG
+58 
-67 ENQKKLRIENDQLGN
+67 
-82 ELSTDILYEEFSDA
+82 ILYSKISDISNIIITDTKQLYTVTTSEADFDDETHTMALEIQSFSVNTSENSISGADSVYAEDTNSFSVQGTWGSYIDEWVIEDNTAKAEFSDGK
-96 SYSVSLSDRNNLYN
+96 NTN
-110 VTAETSVDAE
+110 TSCVIKAA
-120 TKSLNITIT
+120 N
-129 ELKVKTEGNEVFPG
+129 GNETAFTLIAKAKGNEIARKQIDVIRKDTNLEVTCSNELQSWGTPVKVTFKLTSNG
-143 MSLVYVNAVNSFYV
+143 QAVAGKQIQYQYI
-157 DGPWK
+157 DGKNNQITGTCPELT
-162 DYINGWEIREKENK
+162 NEEGVTT
-176 CGAEITGPSDAQ
+176 AEITLNGYQSTV
-188 ECKVTTSKGS
+188 EVTGS
-198 KGSDENEK
+198 FAG
-206 ALFTIVAK
+206 
-214 VDDTEIASQTI
+214 
-225 ESGRNETT
+225 
-233 LSIKSD
+233 
-239 EEKEWT
+239 
-245 VGEERTFTFELKSGS
+245 
-260 TPLANRE
+260 
-267 IEWKYGADDEVGT
+267 DEVYKDCKNSDTYRPNKEEGT
-280 MGTYKT
+280 MEF
-286 DENGEVSIDN
+286 D
-296 IRLSR
+296 R
-301 KPEKFS
+301 
-307 IEGIFKGDDA
+307 
-317 YSPAEVKGEYSLT
+317 
-330 KASGKLWLDENS
+330 ENS
-342 TEYTAEN
+342 PVEQLE
-349 PLVLTYG
+349 LTYG
-356 TEDTEFP
+356 TDATE
-363 VVLKNS
+363 LTIKLQHKTKNIEEPFS
-369 DGNEI
+369 SI
-374 NEELAKLNAQLVSPQ
+374 NINYTADSNIRVTSNPEERTL
-389 DNITVVADAKSG
+389 
-401 KITITPKNAS
+401 TITPLKVSDEEIPVTIDA
-411 GEKTEVK
+411 ETE
-418 ITGETQSYTFERTIY
+418 SYTFTKTIY
-433 VKVDPYP
+433 VKVKPYP
-440 LKINKESVK
+440 LAVKEGSVHVF
-449 AYAPGKKDNAGY
+449 APGKANLENAVEDV
-461 KIYDGTKLVD
+461 KIYDGTSTVDVKATLVD
-471 VQATLEDAGEGTVK
+471 AQVK
-485 GTDKNLQDIETYF
+485 GITPTTETKDEIKLFQEIVFGGYDSKL
-498 KNVTFKSY
+498 KNVQG
-506 EGNLSD
+506 E
-512 VKLNSNGEEKQQKL
+512 EEKQNMTFAPKNL
-526 EFKIEKLDSVE
+526 STVSNLR
-537 FENVTENGEDTG
+537 ED
-549 NIIKALKTN
+549 LKTN

-567 VPLTIQKRTLK
+567 VPLTTQKRTLK
-578 LGVRGVSR
+578 LTINKASR
-586 GFRDLKYVY
+586 GFRDLEYLD
-595 ENEEETETEG
+595 ENEKPLTDLRDLIEIQP
-605 KDLKDLN
+605 KDTAN
-612 LVFATGFV
+612 ETGFV
-620 NGQDEDKL
+620 DGESQKNLTDF
-628 KVEGFK
+628 GFK
-634 FPKVVDTTATD
+634 LPNVLDTTV
-645 LTEENV
+645 TEDQA
-651 KEKDTAED
+651 KDIKHKDTVKYSNQD
-659 GKHTGAL
+659 KAL
-666 VLQEEDQITNPTNNY
+666 QFEKNDKNANPTNNY
-681 RFDLTATGTLEIT
+681 KFDLTATGTLEIT
-694 GEKNAAGYLSVDN
+694 EEKNVTGYVSVHEDSIRVHEDKDN
-707 INSTNAYEAGGKRYY
+707 NTRYY
-722 GKNANGKN
+722 GND
-730 ATVQFS
+730 ATVKFAL
-736 ETGGYNRVYWVNGDD
+736 EGDYNKIYLWDEKNKNGDD
-751 KTDVTDSG
+751 ITEKG
-759 LEMKENNDINRSF
+759 LELKIPENNETSITKQF
-772 YLTKEDESGKV
+772 YLTHEENGDTEPI
-783 LAKTQDFKLQFI
+783 AKTEIFTIEFV
-795 YDAEPPECGITF
+795 YDGTAPECNEIQLGQQASVLNDLKQAITF
-807 DKDTKNVVRNIEQAV
+807 GIYNKEI
-822 TFGFYKKDTIEA
+822 IEA
-834 NVTLSDTQSGVNEM
+834 TVKFSDNQSGVNGM
-848 SYLVVNTSEDKN
+848 SYFIARTDAKKEK
-860 HYWELLTTEED
+860 YEELLTEADYAEALAEEQFTTED
-871 YETALSKVKFE
+871 LVK
-882 SGEGLKTSGKEN
+882 N
-894 SWTIKNIGKLKGGED
+894 SNDTWTIKNIGKLKGGED

-951 TPEKNDDGKNGKYE
+951 TPEKKDDGKNSKYG
-965 DKDVVYYTGNVTLH
+965 DKDVVYYMGNVTLH

-988 YSGLTQMGYQVSNID
+988 YSGLSQMGYQVSNID

-1012 FVSYPEDK
+1012 FVSYPKDE
-1020 QFPKNVTLEKLNNY
+1020 QSLENVTLKELNDY
-1034 RKIEENL
+1034 RKIEEDLN
-1041 YFESDKD
+1041 FESDKD
-1048 SSQVITVIAPAS
+1048 NSQVITVTAPAGK
-1060 ETKDNAG
+1060 TMDNAG

-1082 KPPTVEAQYT
+1082 KPPTVKADYT
-1092 QKNLNENNEH
+1092 QENLNENNKQR
-1102 CFRNEKYAN
+1102 FRNKKYAN

-1139 DELKKN
+1139 DELEKN

-1154 TKNEL
+1154 TKDEL

-1330 YKITYNCTDLAGNSL
+1330 YKITYSCTDLAGNSL
-1345 KTITDHVTLDRKNP
+1345 EEITNHVTLDRKNP

-1424 LENRTDWTAYVSGLS
+1424 LENRTDWTSYVSGLS

-1490 VYSAGDYPGFSI
+1490 VYSAGDHPGFSI

-1528 GYVESNT
+1528 GHVESNT
-1535 LADENTGLSKAAHQK
+1535 LADENTGLSKAAHQR

-1640 GGGYSISGWSHNG
+1640 GGGYNISGWSHNG
-1653 EIHTATVTFS
+1653 EFHTATVTFS

-1746 SIGGWANSGD
+1746 FIGGWANSGD

-1765 HDADYTFTVSG
+1765 HDTDYTFTVSG
-1776 LDLAENKAADYAQ
+1776 LDLADNKAADYAQ

-1863 KDFPEG
+1863 KDFPED

-2128 NNTPLLVS
+2128 NNPPLLVS

-2155 KDKEK
+2155 KIKYRR

>member
-1 MKTKKIKRV
+1 MKTKRIKRV

-245 VGEERTFTFELKSGS
+245 VGEEKTFTFELKSGS
-260 TPLANRE
+260 TSLANRE

-605 KDLKDLN
+605 KNLKDLN

-620 NGQDEDKL
+620 NGQDENTL

-681 RFDLTATGTLEIT
+681 KFDLTATGTLEIT

-707 INSTNAYEAGGKRYY
+707 INSSHAYEAGGKRYY
-722 GKNANGKN
+722 GKN

-736 ETGGYNRVYWVNGDD
+736 ETGGYNRVYWVNGDKNED
-751 KTDVTDSG
+751 ITTAG
-759 LEMKENNDINRSF
+759 LGLGNEQKNISRSF
-772 YLTKEDESGKV
+772 YLTKEENSGKII
-783 LAKTQDFKLQFI
+783 AKTEAFSIDFE
-795 YDAEPPECGITF
+795 YDAEAPVCVTTLDTSDNIVRTLGTAITF
-807 DKDTKNVVRNIEQAV
+807 GIYKNH
-822 TFGFYKKDTIEA
+822 TIEA
-834 NVTLSDTQSGVNEM
+834 NIKLEDEKSGVNGM
-848 SYLVVNTSEDKN
+848 SYFIARTDVKKEK
-860 HYWELLTTEED
+860 YEELLTEADYTEALTEEQFTTED
-871 YETALSKVKFE
+871 LVK
-882 SGEGLKTSGKEN
+882 N
-894 SWTIKNIGKLKGGED
+894 SNDTWTIKNIGKLKAEET
-909 LECNNYIVFVKAE
+909 LECNNYIIFVKAK

-933 NGVVLENNTQ
+933 NGIVLEDNRN
-943 DISVTYKE
+943 DISVTYTE
-951 TPEKNDDGKNGKYE
+951 SAA
-965 DKDVVYYTGNVTLH
+965 KDVKCGEWNGINYYSGDVNLNVT
-979 MQAYESGSV
+979 AKEEASDV
-988 YSGLTQMGYQVSNID
+988 KFYSGLAQMEYQVSYVYGD
-1003 GKGNKTTNE
+1003 GTTGK
-1012 FVSYPEDK
+1012 DK
-1020 QFPKNVTLEKLNNY
+1020 KVIEKASPQNVTLEELDAY
-1034 RKIEENL
+1034 RTITTAPEGVPL
-1041 YFESDKD
+1041 TAD
-1048 SSQVITVIAPAS
+1048 SKKSKVITITAPAS

-1082 KPPTVEAQYT
+1082 ISPTVKAEYT
-1092 QKNLNENNEH
+1092 QKNLNEKNEPH
-1102 CFRNEKYAN
+1102 LRNKKYAN

-1121 ERFLTDIKVCIN
+1121 ERFLKNITVSIN
-1133 GKAYSF
+1133 GKDYTL
-1139 DELKKN
+1139 DELEKN

-1154 TKNEL
+1154 TKDEL

-1194 NTGSDTENDT
+1194 NTGDDAKDTENN
-1204 ENKDGFEFIIDTVAP
+1204 EGFEFIIDTVAP
-1219 TLNLTYTAKQN
+1219 TLDLTYTAKQN
-1230 NTETQLVLDPKY
+1230 NTETQLALDPTY
-1242 DWFAANNATAGDNGT
+1242 EWFAANNATAGDNGT

-1268 FTAEFADIAMEAT
+1268 FSAEFADISVEAT

-1330 YKITYNCTDLAGNSL
+1330 YKITYSCTDLAGNSL
-1345 KTITDHVTLDRKNP
+1345 EEITNHVTLDRKNP

-1412 YLKSADGLTREE
+1412 YLKSVDGLTREE
-1424 LENRTDWTAYVSGLS
+1424 LENRTDWTPYVSGLS

-1516 KKITYRIENGTT
+1516 EKITYRIENGTT

-1557 IDPNLFYSNDVR
+1557 IDPNLFYSNDVK

-1603 KSDVHNGKYYKND
+1603 KSDVYNGKYYKND

-1653 EIHTATVTFS
+1653 EIHTKTVTFS

-1776 LDLAENKAADYAQ
+1776 LDLADNKAADYAQ

-1799 EVKITGVKDKSANN
+1799 EVKITSVKDKSANN

-1863 KDFPEG
+1863 KDFPED

-2069 LNGELPVDIASSNQY
+2069 LNGEFPVDIASSNQY

-2128 NNTPLLVS
+2128 NNPPLLVS

-2155 KDKEK
+2155 KIKYRR

>member
-307 IEGIFKGDDA
+307 IEGIFKGDDV

-681 RFDLTATGTLEIT
+681 KFDLTATGTLEIT

-722 GKNANGKN
+722 GKNA
-730 ATVQFS
+730 TVQFS
-736 ETGGYNRVYWVNGDD
+736 ETGGYNRVYWVNGDKNED
-751 KTDVTDSG
+751 ITTAG
-759 LEMKENNDINRSF
+759 LGLGNEQKNISRSF
-772 YLTKEDESGKV
+772 YLTKEENSGKII
-783 LAKTQDFKLQFI
+783 AKTEAFSIDFE
-795 YDAEPPECGITF
+795 YDAEAPVCVTTLDTSDNIVRTLGTAITF
-807 DKDTKNVVRNIEQAV
+807 GIYKNH
-822 TFGFYKKDTIEA
+822 TIEA
-834 NVTLSDTQSGVNEM
+834 NIKLEDEKSGVNGM
-848 SYLVVNTSEDKN
+848 SYFIARTDVKKEK
-860 HYWELLTTEED
+860 YEELLTEADYTEALTEEQFTTED
-871 YETALSKVKFE
+871 LVK
-882 SGEGLKTSGKEN
+882 N
-894 SWTIKNIGKLKGGED
+894 SNDTWTIKNIGKLKAEET
-909 LECNNYIVFVKAE
+909 LECNNYIIFVKAK

-933 NGVVLENNTQ
+933 NGIVLEDNRN
-943 DISVTYKE
+943 DISVTYTE
-951 TPEKNDDGKNGKYE
+951 SAA
-965 DKDVVYYTGNVTLH
+965 KDVKCGEWNGINYYSGDVNLNVT
-979 MQAYESGSV
+979 AKEEASDV
-988 YSGLTQMGYQVSNID
+988 KFYSGLAQMEYQVSYVYGD
-1003 GKGNKTTNE
+1003 GTTGK
-1012 FVSYPEDK
+1012 DK
-1020 QFPKNVTLEKLNNY
+1020 KVIEKASPQNVTLEELDAY
-1034 RKIEENL
+1034 RTITTAP
-1041 YFESDKD
+1041 ESVPLTAD
-1048 SSQVITVIAPAS
+1048 SKKSKVITITAPAS

-1082 KPPTVEAQYT
+1082 ISPTVKAEYT
-1092 QKNLNENNEH
+1092 QKNLNEKNEPH
-1102 CFRNEKYAN
+1102 LRNKKYAN

-1121 ERFLTDIKVCIN
+1121 ERFLKNITVSIN
-1133 GKAYSF
+1133 GKDYTL
-1139 DELKKN
+1139 DELEKN

-1154 TKNEL
+1154 TKDEL

-1194 NTGSDTENDT
+1194 NTGDDVKDTEN
-1204 ENKDGFEFIIDTVAP
+1204 EDGFEFIIDTVAP
-1219 TLNLTYTAKQN
+1219 TLDLTYTAKQN
-1230 NTETQLVLDPKY
+1230 NTETQLALDPTY
-1242 DWFAANNATAGDNGT
+1242 EWFAANNATAGDNGT

-1268 FTAEFADIAMEAT
+1268 FSAEFADISVEAT

-1310 STDEGRKYT
+1310 NTDEGRKYT
-1319 LALPEIAVDAN
+1319 LTLPKIAVDAN

-1424 LENRTDWTAYVSGLS
+1424 LENRTDWTSYVSGLS

-1490 VYSAGDYPGFSI
+1490 VYSAGDHPGFSI

-1557 IDPNLFYSNDVR
+1557 IDPNLFYSNDVKI
-1569 VSVYAED
+1569 SVYAED

-1634 RVTSTA
+1634 RVTSTT

-1653 EIHTATVTFS
+1653 ELHTATVTFS

-1715 AARTATITVTEHNFD
+1715 EARTATITVTEHNFD

-1776 LDLAENKAADYAQ
+1776 LDLADNKAADYAQ

-1953 EDYTITKSGEEG
+1953 ADYTITKSGEEG

-1980 EEGNYVINIYSED
+1980 EEGNYVLNIYSED

-2028 RYKENMHEFTLNVKD
+2028 RYKENVHEFTLNVKD

-2128 NNTPLLVS
+2128 NNTPLLIS

>member
-188 ECKVTTSKGS
+188 ECKVTTS

-537 FENVTENGEDTG
+537 FENVTENGEDTD

-681 RFDLTATGTLEIT
+681 KFDLTATGTLEIT

-707 INSTNAYEAGGKRYY
+707 INSSHAYEAGGKRYY
-722 GKNANGKN
+722 GKN

-736 ETGGYNRVYWVNGDD
+736 ETGGYNRVYWVNGDKNED
-751 KTDVTDSG
+751 ITTAG
-759 LEMKENNDINRSF
+759 LGLGNEQKNISRSF
-772 YLTKEDESGKV
+772 YLTKEENSGKII
-783 LAKTQDFKLQFI
+783 AKTEAFSIDFE
-795 YDAEPPECGITF
+795 YDAEAPVCVTTLDTSDNIVRTLGTVITF
-807 DKDTKNVVRNIEQAV
+807 GIYKNH
-822 TFGFYKKDTIEA
+822 TIEA
-834 NVTLSDTQSGVNEM
+834 NIKLEDEKSGVNGM
-848 SYLVVNTSEDKN
+848 SYFIARTDVKKEK
-860 HYWELLTTEED
+860 YEELLTEADYTEALTEEQFTTED
-871 YETALSKVKFE
+871 LVK
-882 SGEGLKTSGKEN
+882 N
-894 SWTIKNIGKLKGGED
+894 SNDTWTIKNIGKLKAEET
-909 LECNNYIVFVKAE
+909 LECNNYIIFVKAK

-933 NGVVLENNTQ
+933 NGIVLEDNRN
-943 DISVTYKE
+943 DISVTYTE
-951 TPEKNDDGKNGKYE
+951 SAA
-965 DKDVVYYTGNVTLH
+965 KDVKCGEWNGINYYSGDVNLNVT
-979 MQAYESGSV
+979 AKEEASDV
-988 YSGLTQMGYQVSNID
+988 KFYSGLAQMEYQVSYVYGD
-1003 GKGNKTTNE
+1003 GTTGK
-1012 FVSYPEDK
+1012 DK
-1020 QFPKNVTLEKLNNY
+1020 KVIEKASPQNVTLEELDAY
-1034 RKIEENL
+1034 RTITTAPEGVPL
-1041 YFESDKD
+1041 TAD
-1048 SSQVITVIAPAS
+1048 SKKSKVITITAPAS

-1082 KPPTVEAQYT
+1082 ISPTVKAEYT
-1092 QKNLNENNEH
+1092 QKNLNEKNEPH
-1102 CFRNEKYAN
+1102 LRNKKYAN

-1121 ERFLTDIKVCIN
+1121 ERFLKNITVSIN
-1133 GKAYSF
+1133 GKDYTL
-1139 DELKKN
+1139 DELEKN

-1154 TKNEL
+1154 TRDEL

-1194 NTGSDTENDT
+1194 NTGDDVKDTEN
-1204 ENKDGFEFIIDTVAP
+1204 EDGFEFIIDTVAP
-1219 TLNLTYTAKQN
+1219 TLDLTYTAKQN
-1230 NTETQLVLDPKY
+1230 NTETQLALDPTY
-1242 DWFAANNATAGDNGT
+1242 EWFAANNATAGDNGT

-1268 FTAEFADIAMEAT
+1268 FSAEFADIAVEAT

-1310 STDEGRKYT
+1310 NTDEGRKYT
-1319 LALPEIAVDAN
+1319 LTLPEIAVDAN

-1424 LENRTDWTAYVSGLS
+1424 LENRTDWTSYVSGLS

-1490 VYSAGDYPGFSI
+1490 VYSAGDHPGFSI

-1557 IDPNLFYSNDVR
+1557 IDPNMFYSNDVK

-1634 RVTSTA
+1634 RVTSTT

-1653 EIHTATVTFS
+1653 ELHTATVTFS

-1679 NKSNTENLEEFTV
+1679 NKSNTENLEEFTL

-1715 AARTATITVTEHNFD
+1715 EARTATITVTEHNFD

-1776 LDLAENKAADYAQ
+1776 LDLADNKAADYAQ

-1980 EEGNYVINIYSED
+1980 EEGNYVLNIYSED

-2028 RYKENMHEFTLNVKD
+2028 RYKENVHEFTLNVKD

>member
-1 MKTKKIKRV
+1 METKKIKRI
-10 LAFFLAVVF
+10 LAFFLAVIF

-39 LSVNVTNAATT
+39 LSVKVTLGDGVSTEDLIFDGLNMEFTDRNGQEIGSTSIAKEDLGTTKTT
-50 ETGPGLTK
+50 E
-58 GIDLVINYG
+58 
-67 ENQKKLRIENDQLGN
+67 
-82 ELSTDILYEEFSDA
+82 ILYSKISEISNIIVTDTKQLYTVAASEADFDDETHTMVLEIQGFSVNTNKNSISGTDSVYAEDTNSFSVQGTWGPYIDEWVIEDNIAKAEFSDGK
-96 SYSVSLSDRNNLYN
+96 NTN
-110 VTAETSVDAE
+110 TSCVIKA
-120 TKSLNITIT
+120 TN
-129 ELKVKTEGNEVFPG
+129 GNETAFTLIAKAKGNEIARKQIHVIQKDTNLEVTCSNESQSWYGTSTEVTFKLTSNG
-143 MSLVYVNAVNSFYV
+143 QVVAGKQIQYQYI
-157 DGPWK
+157 DGKNNQITGTCPELT
-162 DYINGWEIREKENK
+162 NEEGVTT
-176 CGAEITGPSDAQ
+176 AEITLNGYQSTV
-188 ECKVTTSKGS
+188 EVTGS
-198 KGSDENEK
+198 FAG
-206 ALFTIVAK
+206 
-214 VDDTEIASQTI
+214 
-225 ESGRNETT
+225 
-233 LSIKSD
+233 
-239 EEKEWT
+239 
-245 VGEERTFTFELKSGS
+245 
-260 TPLANRE
+260 
-267 IEWKYGADDEVGT
+267 DEVYKDCKNSDTYKPNKEEGT
-280 MGTYKT
+280 MEF
-286 DENGEVSIDN
+286 D
-296 IRLSR
+296 R
-301 KPEKFS
+301 
-307 IEGIFKGDDA
+307 
-317 YSPAEVKGEYSLT
+317 
-330 KASGKLWLDENS
+330 ENS
-342 TEYTAEN
+342 PVEQLE
-349 PLVLTYG
+349 LTYG
-356 TEDTEFP
+356 TDATE
-363 VVLKNS
+363 LT
-369 DGNEI
+369 I
-374 NEELAKLNAQLVSPQ
+374 KLQHKT
-389 DNITVVADAKSG
+389 DNIEEPFSSININYTADSN
-401 KITITPKNAS
+401 ISVTSNQEERTLTITPLKVSDEEIPVTIDA
-411 GEKTEVK
+411 KTEN
-418 ITGETQSYTFERTIY
+418 YTFTKTIY
-433 VKVDPYP
+433 VKVKPYP
-440 LKINKESVK
+440 LAVKEGSVHVFT
-449 AYAPGKKDNAGY
+449 PGKANLENAVEDV
-461 KIYDGTKLVD
+461 KIYDGTSTVDVKATLVD
-471 VQATLEDAGEGTVK
+471 AQVK
-485 GTDKNLQDIETYF
+485 GITPTTETKDEIKLFQEIVFGGYDS
-498 KNVTFKSY
+498 KLK
-506 EGNLSD
+506 D
-512 VKLNSNGEEKQQKL
+512 VRGEEEKQIMTFAPKNL
-526 EFKIEKLDSVE
+526 STVSNLR
-537 FENVTENGEDTG
+537 ED
-549 NIIKALKTN
+549 LKTN

-578 LGVRGVSR
+578 LTINKASR
-586 GFRDLKYVY
+586 GFRDLEYLD
-595 ENEEETETEG
+595 ENEKPLTDLRDLIEIQP
-605 KDLKDLN
+605 KDTAN
-612 LVFATGFV
+612 ETGFV
-620 NGQDEDKL
+620 DEESHL
-628 KVEGFK
+628 TGFTL
-634 FPKVVDTTATD
+634 PNVLDTTV
-645 LTEENV
+645 TEDQA
-651 KEKDTAED
+651 KDIKHKDTVKYSNQD
-659 GKHTGAL
+659 KAL
-666 VLQEEDQITNPTNNY
+666 QFEKNDKNANPTNNY
-681 RFDLTATGTLEIT
+681 KFDLTATGTLEIT
-694 GEKNAAGYLSVDN
+694 GEKDAAGYVSVREDSFHVHEDKDN
-707 INSTNAYEAGGKRYY
+707 NTRYY
-722 GKNANGKN
+722 GND
-730 ATVQFS
+730 ATVKFAL
-736 ETGGYNRVYWVNGDD
+736 EGDYNKIYLWDEKNKNGDD
-751 KTDVTDSG
+751 ITEKG
-759 LEMKENNDINRSF
+759 LELKIPEDNETSITKQF
-772 YLTKEDESGKV
+772 YMTHEEGGDTEPI
-783 LAKTQDFKLQFI
+783 AKTEKFTIEFV
-795 YDAEPPECGITF
+795 YDGTAPECDEIELGQQASVINDLKQAITF
-807 DKDTKNVVRNIEQAV
+807 GIYNKEI
-822 TFGFYKKDTIEA
+822 IEA
-834 NVTLSDTQSGVNEM
+834 TVKFSDNQSGVNGM
-848 SYLVVNTSEDKN
+848 SYFVAKTDKDQN
-860 HYWELLTTEED
+860 YDELLENAKFTDTDPVEKSDED
-871 YETALSKVKFE
+871 GTYI
-882 SGEGLKTSGKEN
+882 
-894 SWTIKNIGKLKGGED
+894 WTIKNIGKLEGSDK
-909 LECNNYIVFVKAE
+909 LESNNYILFVKVK
-922 DNVGNVKIYGS
+922 DNVGNEMTYGS
-933 NGVVLENNTQ
+933 NGVVLENDTQ
-943 DISVTYKE
+943 DISVTYVE
-951 TPEKNDDGKNGKYE
+951 NQGKNVE
-965 DKDVVYYTGNVTLH
+965 DKKEKYGDTYVNYYSENVTLR

-988 YSGLTQMGYQVSNID
+988 YSGLKQMGYQVSYVYGD
-1003 GKGNKTTNE
+1003 GTTKKDEEIIEKG
-1012 FVSYPEDK
+1012 SP
-1020 QFPKNVTLEKLNNY
+1020 QNVTLGKLDAY
-1034 RKIEENL
+1034 RTITKEWE
-1041 YFESDKD
+1041 FESNKD
-1048 SSQVITVIAPAS
+1048 NSQVITVTAPAGK
-1060 ETKDNAG
+1060 TMDNAG

-1082 KPPTVEAQYT
+1082 TPPTVKSEYT
-1092 QKNLNENNEH
+1092 QKNLNENNKPR
-1102 CFRNEKYAN
+1102 FRNKKYAN

-1121 ERFLTDIKVCIN
+1121 ERFLKDITVSIN
-1133 GKAYSF
+1133 GKDYTL
-1139 DELKKN
+1139 DEL
-1145 KESLGIKEI
+1145 ETEETQASLGIKEI
-1154 TKNEL
+1154 KKDEL

-1173 SIVFDKDGKY
+1173 HIVFDKDGKY
-1183 KVKTIATDAAG
+1183 NVKTIATDVAG
-1194 NTGSDTENDT
+1194 NKGCDVGKIDQYD
-1204 ENKDGFEFIIDTVAP
+1204 DGFEFIIDTVVP
-1219 TLNLTYTAKQN
+1219 TLDLTYTAKQN
-1230 NTETQLVLDPKY
+1230 NTETQLALDPKY
-1242 DWFAANNATAGDNGT
+1242 KWFAANNATAGDNGT

-1268 FTAEFADIAMEAT
+1268 FSAEFADIAVEAT

-1310 STDEGRKYT
+1310 NTDEGRKYT

-1330 YKITYNCTDLAGNSL
+1330 YKITYTCTDLAGNPL
-1345 KTITDHVTLDRKNP
+1345 KPIMHHVTLDRKNP

-1424 LENRTDWTAYVSGLS
+1424 LENRTDWTPYVSGLS

-1535 LADENTGLSKAAHQK
+1535 LADENTGLSKAAHRK

-1557 IDPNLFYSNDVR
+1557 IDPNMFYSNDVK

-1640 GGGYSISGWSHNG
+1640 GGGYRISGWSHNG

-1735 VSTTA
+1735 VSTTV

-1756 THTANVVFN
+1756 THTANIVFN

-1848 LASISSSATGMNVIF
+1848 LTSISSSANGMNVIF

-1993 AAHNSTTNKTKA
+1993 TAHNSTTNKTKA

-2014 TAPTMVVSNLTDRG
+2014 TAPMMVVSNLTDRG

-2069 LNGELPVDIASSNQY
+2069 LNGELSVDIASSNQY

-2102 YDPETNAQV
+2102 YDPESNAQV

-2145 GLIVVLVKRK
+2145 GLIVVLVKHK

>member
-330 KASGKLWLDENS
+330 KASGKLWFDENS

-537 FENVTENGEDTG
+537 FENVTENGEDMG

-558 YKIEEVEME
+558 YKIEEVKME

-612 LVFATGFV
+612 LIFATGFV

-651 KEKDTAED
+651 KEKDTAEY

-681 RFDLTATGTLEIT
+681 KFDLTATGTLEIT
-694 GEKNAAGYLSVDN
+694 GEKNAVGYLSVDN
-707 INSTNAYEAGGKRYY
+707 INSSHAYEAGGKRYY
-722 GKNANGKN
+722 GKN

-736 ETGGYNRVYWVNGDD
+736 ETGGYNRVYWVNGDKNED
-751 KTDVTDSG
+751 ITTAG
-759 LEMKENNDINRSF
+759 LGLGNEQKNISRSF
-772 YLTKEDESGKV
+772 YLTKEENSGKII
-783 LAKTQDFKLQFI
+783 AKTEAFSIDFE
-795 YDAEPPECGITF
+795 YDAEAPVCVTTLDTSDNIVRTLGTAITF
-807 DKDTKNVVRNIEQAV
+807 GIYKNH
-822 TFGFYKKDTIEA
+822 TIEA
-834 NVTLSDTQSGVNEM
+834 NIKLEDEKSGVNGM
-848 SYLVVNTSEDKN
+848 SYFIARTDVKKEK
-860 HYWELLTTEED
+860 YEELLTEADYTEALTEEQFTTED
-871 YETALSKVKFE
+871 LVK
-882 SGEGLKTSGKEN
+882 N
-894 SWTIKNIGKLKGGED
+894 SNDTWTIKNIGKLKAEET
-909 LECNNYIVFVKAE
+909 LECNNYIIFVKAK

-933 NGVVLENNTQ
+933 NGIVLEDNRN
-943 DISVTYKE
+943 DISVTYTE
-951 TPEKNDDGKNGKYE
+951 SAA
-965 DKDVVYYTGNVTLH
+965 KDVKCGEWNGINYYSGDVNLNVT
-979 MQAYESGSV
+979 AKEEASDV
-988 YSGLTQMGYQVSNID
+988 KFYSGLAQMEYQVSYVYGD
-1003 GKGNKTTNE
+1003 GTTGK
-1012 FVSYPEDK
+1012 DK
-1020 QFPKNVTLEKLNNY
+1020 KVIEKASPQNVTLEELDAY
-1034 RKIEENL
+1034 RTITTAPEGVPL
-1041 YFESDKD
+1041 TAD
-1048 SSQVITVIAPAS
+1048 SKKSKVITITAPAS

-1082 KPPTVEAQYT
+1082 ISPTVKAEYT
-1092 QKNLNENNEH
+1092 QKNLNEKNEPH
-1102 CFRNEKYAN
+1102 LRNKKYAN

-1121 ERFLTDIKVCIN
+1121 ERFLKNITVSIN
-1133 GKAYSF
+1133 GKDYTL
-1139 DELKKN
+1139 DELEKN

-1154 TKNEL
+1154 TKDEL

-1194 NTGSDTENDT
+1194 NTGDDVKDTEN
-1204 ENKDGFEFIIDTVAP
+1204 EDGFEFIIDTVAP
-1219 TLNLTYTAKQN
+1219 TLDLTYTAKQN
-1230 NTETQLVLDPKY
+1230 NTETQLALDPTY
-1242 DWFAANNATAGDNGT
+1242 EWFAANNATAGDNGT

-1268 FTAEFADIAMEAT
+1268 FSAEFADISVEAT

-1310 STDEGRKYT
+1310 NTDEGRKYT
-1319 LALPEIAVDAN
+1319 LTLPEIAVDAN

-1424 LENRTDWTAYVSGLS
+1424 LENRTDWTSYVSGLS

-1490 VYSAGDYPGFSI
+1490 VYSAGDHPGFSI

-1528 GYVESNT
+1528 GYVKSNT
-1535 LADENTGLSKAAHQK
+1535 LADENTGLFKAAHQK

-1557 IDPNLFYSNDVR
+1557 IDPNMFYSNDVK

-1588 LKVDNKAPIVSFSFD
+1588 LKGDNKAPIVSFSFD

-1634 RVTSTA
+1634 RVTSTT

-1653 EIHTATVTFS
+1653 ELHTATVTFS

-1715 AARTATITVTEHNFD
+1715 EARTATITVTEHNFD

-1746 SIGGWANSGD
+1746 SSGGWANSGD

-1776 LDLAENKAADYAQ
+1776 LDLADNKAADYAQ

-1980 EEGNYVINIYSED
+1980 EEGNYVLNIYSED

-2028 RYKENMHEFTLNVKD
+2028 RYKENVHEFTLNVKD

>member
-129 ELKVKTEGNEVFPG
+129 ELKVKTEGNKVFPG

-307 IEGIFKGDDA
+307 IEGIFKGDDV

-595 ENEEETETEG
+595 ENEEETEIEG

-651 KEKDTAED
+651 KEKDTAEY

-666 VLQEEDQITNPTNNY
+666 VLQEENQITNPTNNY
-681 RFDLTATGTLEIT
+681 KFDLTATGTLEIT
-694 GEKNAAGYLSVDN
+694 GEKNAVGYLSVDN
-707 INSTNAYEAGGKRYY
+707 INSSHAYEAGGKRYY
-722 GKNANGKN
+722 GKN

-736 ETGGYNRVYWVNGDD
+736 ETGGYNRVYWVNGDKNED
-751 KTDVTDSG
+751 ITTAG
-759 LEMKENNDINRSF
+759 LGLGNEQKNISRSF
-772 YLTKEDESGKV
+772 YLTKEENSGKII
-783 LAKTQDFKLQFI
+783 AKTEVFSIDFE
-795 YDAEPPECGITF
+795 YDAEAPVCVTTLDTSDNIVRTLGTAITF
-807 DKDTKNVVRNIEQAV
+807 GIYKNH
-822 TFGFYKKDTIEA
+822 TIEA
-834 NVTLSDTQSGVNEM
+834 NIKLEDEKSGVNGM
-848 SYLVVNTSEDKN
+848 SYFIARTDVKKEK
-860 HYWELLTTEED
+860 YEELLTEADYTEALTEEQFATED
-871 YETALSKVKFE
+871 LVK
-882 SGEGLKTSGKEN
+882 N
-894 SWTIKNIGKLKGGED
+894 SNDTWTIKNIGKLKAEET
-909 LECNNYIVFVKAE
+909 LECNNYIIFVKAK

-933 NGVVLENNTQ
+933 NGIVLEDNRN
-943 DISVTYKE
+943 DISVTYTE
-951 TPEKNDDGKNGKYE
+951 SAA
-965 DKDVVYYTGNVTLH
+965 KDVKCGEWNGINYYSGDVNLNVT
-979 MQAYESGSV
+979 AKEEASDV
-988 YSGLTQMGYQVSNID
+988 KFYSGLAQMEYQVSYVYGD
-1003 GKGNKTTNE
+1003 GTTGK
-1012 FVSYPEDK
+1012 DK
-1020 QFPKNVTLEKLNNY
+1020 KVIEKASPQNVTLEELDAY
-1034 RKIEENL
+1034 RTITTAPEGVPL
-1041 YFESDKD
+1041 TAD
-1048 SSQVITVIAPAS
+1048 SKKSKVITITAPAS

-1082 KPPTVEAQYT
+1082 ISPTVKAEYT
-1092 QKNLNENNEH
+1092 QKNLNEKNEPH
-1102 CFRNEKYAN
+1102 LRNKKYAN

-1121 ERFLTDIKVCIN
+1121 ERFLKNITVSIN
-1133 GKAYSF
+1133 GKDYTL
-1139 DELKKN
+1139 DELEKN

-1154 TKNEL
+1154 TKDEL

-1194 NTGSDTENDT
+1194 NTGDDVKDTEN
-1204 ENKDGFEFIIDTVAP
+1204 EDGFEFIIDTVAP
-1219 TLNLTYTAKQN
+1219 TLDLTYTAKQN
-1230 NTETQLVLDPKY
+1230 NTETQLALDPKY
-1242 DWFAANNATAGDNGT
+1242 DWFGANNATAGDNGT

-1268 FTAEFADIAMEAT
+1268 FSAEFADISVEAT

-1310 STDEGRKYT
+1310 NTDEGRKYT
-1319 LALPEIAVDAN
+1319 LTFPEIAVDAN

-1424 LENRTDWTAYVSGLS
+1424 LENRTDWTSYVSGLS

-1490 VYSAGDYPGFSI
+1490 VYSAGDHPGFSI

-1557 IDPNLFYSNDVR
+1557 IDPNMFYSNDVK

-1626 NFDESYLP
+1626 NFDESYLL
-1634 RVTSTA
+1634 RVTSTT

-1653 EIHTATVTFS
+1653 ELHTATVTFS

-1715 AARTATITVTEHNFD
+1715 EARTATITVTEHNFD

-1776 LDLAENKAADYAQ
+1776 LDLADNKAADYAQ

-1980 EEGNYVINIYSED
+1980 EEGNYVLNIYSED

-2028 RYKENMHEFTLNVKD
+2028 RYKENVHEFTLNVKD

>member
-39 LSVNVTNAATT
+39 LSVNVTNEATT
-50 ETGPGLTK
+50 ETGPGLTN

-67 ENQKKLRIENDQLGN
+67 ENQKKLMIGKDQLGN

-96 SYSVSLSDRNNLYN
+96 SYSVSLSDRNNLYDI
-110 VTAETSVDAE
+110 TAEASVDAE

-129 ELKVKTEGNEVFPG
+129 ELKVKTEGNKVFPE
-143 MSLVYVNAVNSFYV
+143 MNLVYVNAVNSFYV

-162 DYINGWEIREKENK
+162 DYINGWEIRENNCEAK
-176 CGAEITGPSDAQ
+176 ITGPSDAQ

-605 KDLKDLN
+605 KNLKDLN

-620 NGQDEDKL
+620 NGQDENTL

-681 RFDLTATGTLEIT
+681 KFDLTATGTLEIT

-707 INSTNAYEAGGKRYY
+707 INSSHAYEAGGKRYY
-722 GKNANGKN
+722 GKN

-736 ETGGYNRVYWVNGDD
+736 ETGGYNRVYWVNGDKNED
-751 KTDVTDSG
+751 ITTAG
-759 LEMKENNDINRSF
+759 LGLGNEQKNISRSF
-772 YLTKEDESGKV
+772 YLTKEENSGKII
-783 LAKTQDFKLQFI
+783 AKTEAFSIDFE
-795 YDAEPPECGITF
+795 YDAEAPVCVTTLDTSDNIVRTLGTAITF
-807 DKDTKNVVRNIEQAV
+807 GIYKNH
-822 TFGFYKKDTIEA
+822 TIEA
-834 NVTLSDTQSGVNEM
+834 NIKLEDEKSGVNGM
-848 SYLVVNTSEDKN
+848 SYFIARTDVKKEK
-860 HYWELLTTEED
+860 YEELLTEADYTEALTEEQFTTED
-871 YETALSKVKFE
+871 LVK
-882 SGEGLKTSGKEN
+882 N
-894 SWTIKNIGKLKGGED
+894 SNDTWTIKNIGKLKAEET
-909 LECNNYIVFVKAE
+909 LECNNYIIFVKAK

-933 NGVVLENNTQ
+933 NGIVLEDNRN
-943 DISVTYKE
+943 DISVTYTE
-951 TPEKNDDGKNGKYE
+951 SAA
-965 DKDVVYYTGNVTLH
+965 KDVKCGEWNGINYYSGDVNLNVT
-979 MQAYESGSV
+979 AKEEASDV
-988 YSGLTQMGYQVSNID
+988 KFYSGLAQMEYQVSYVYGD
-1003 GKGNKTTNE
+1003 GTTGK
-1012 FVSYPEDK
+1012 DK
-1020 QFPKNVTLEKLNNY
+1020 KVIEKASPQNVTLEELDAY
-1034 RKIEENL
+1034 RTITTAPEGVPL
-1041 YFESDKD
+1041 TAD
-1048 SSQVITVIAPAS
+1048 SKKSKVITITAPAS

-1082 KPPTVEAQYT
+1082 ISPTVKAEYT
-1092 QKNLNENNEH
+1092 QKNLNEKNEPH
-1102 CFRNEKYAN
+1102 LRNKKYAN

-1121 ERFLTDIKVCIN
+1121 ERFLKNITVSIN
-1133 GKAYSF
+1133 GKDYTL
-1139 DELKKN
+1139 DELEKN

-1154 TKNEL
+1154 TKDEL

-1194 NTGSDTENDT
+1194 NTGDDVKDTENED
-1204 ENKDGFEFIIDTVAP
+1204 EFEFIIDTVAP
-1219 TLNLTYTAKQN
+1219 TLDLTYTAKQN
-1230 NTETQLVLDPKY
+1230 NTETQLALDPTY
-1242 DWFAANNATAGDNGT
+1242 EWFAANNATAGDNGR

-1268 FTAEFADIAMEAT
+1268 FSAEFADISVEAT

-1330 YKITYNCTDLAGNSL
+1330 YKITYSCTDLAGNSL
-1345 KTITDHVTLDRKNP
+1345 EEITNHVTLDRKNP

-1424 LENRTDWTAYVSGLS
+1424 LENRTDWTSYVSGLS

-1776 LDLAENKAADYAQ
+1776 LDLADNKAADYAQ

-1799 EVKITGVKDKSANN
+1799 EVKITSVKDKSANN

-1863 KDFPEG
+1863 KDFPED

-1895 VNRDGSTY
+1895 VNRAGSTY

-2069 LNGELPVDIASSNQY
+2069 LNGEFPVDIASSNQY

-2128 NNTPLLVS
+2128 NNPPLLVS

-2155 KDKEK
+2155 KIKYRR

>member
-39 LSVNVTNAATT
+39 LSVNVTLGDGVSTEDLIFDGLNLEFTDRNDQEIGSISIAKEDLGTTKTT
-50 ETGPGLTK
+50 E
-58 GIDLVINYG
+58 
-67 ENQKKLRIENDQLGN
+67 
-82 ELSTDILYEEFSDA
+82 ILYSKISDISNIIITDTKQLYTVTTSEADFDDETHTMALEIQSFSVNTSENSISGADSVYAEDTNSFSVQGTWGSYIDEWVIEDNTAKAEFSDGK
-96 SYSVSLSDRNNLYN
+96 NTN
-110 VTAETSVDAE
+110 TSCV
-120 TKSLNITIT
+120 I
-129 ELKVKTEGNEVFPG
+129 KVANGNETAFTLIAKAKGNEIARKQIDVIRKDTNLEVTCSNELQSWGTPVKVTFKLTSNG
-143 MSLVYVNAVNSFYV
+143 QAVAGKQIQYQYI
-157 DGPWK
+157 DGKNNQITGTCPELT
-162 DYINGWEIREKENK
+162 NEEGVTT
-176 CGAEITGPSDAQ
+176 AEITLNGYQSTV
-188 ECKVTTSKGS
+188 EVTGS
-198 KGSDENEK
+198 FAG
-206 ALFTIVAK
+206 
-214 VDDTEIASQTI
+214 
-225 ESGRNETT
+225 
-233 LSIKSD
+233 
-239 EEKEWT
+239 
-245 VGEERTFTFELKSGS
+245 
-260 TPLANRE
+260 
-267 IEWKYGADDEVGT
+267 DEVYKDCKNSDTYRPNKEEGT
-280 MGTYKT
+280 MEF
-286 DENGEVSIDN
+286 D
-296 IRLSR
+296 R
-301 KPEKFS
+301 
-307 IEGIFKGDDA
+307 
-317 YSPAEVKGEYSLT
+317 
-330 KASGKLWLDENS
+330 ENS
-342 TEYTAEN
+342 PVEQLE
-349 PLVLTYG
+349 LTYG
-356 TEDTEFP
+356 TDATE
-363 VVLKNS
+363 LT
-369 DGNEI
+369 I
-374 NEELAKLNAQLVSPQ
+374 KLQHKT
-389 DNITVVADAKSG
+389 DNIEEPFSSININYTADSN
-401 KITITPKNAS
+401 ISVTSNPEERTLTITPLKVSDEEIPVTIDA
-411 GEKTEVK
+411 ETE
-418 ITGETQSYTFERTIY
+418 SYTFTKTIY
-433 VKVDPYP
+433 VKVKPYP
-440 LKINKESVK
+440 LAVKEGSVHVF
-449 AYAPGKKDNAGY
+449 APGKANLENAVEDV
-461 KIYDGTKLVD
+461 KIYDGTSTVDVKATLVD
-471 VQATLEDAGEGTVK
+471 AQVK
-485 GTDKNLQDIETYF
+485 GITPTTETKDEIKLFQEIVFGGYDSKL
-498 KNVTFKSY
+498 KNVQG
-506 EGNLSD
+506 E
-512 VKLNSNGEEKQQKL
+512 EEKQNMTFAPKNL
-526 EFKIEKLDSVE
+526 STVSNLR
-537 FENVTENGEDTG
+537 ED
-549 NIIKALKTN
+549 LKTN
-558 YKIEEVEME
+558 YKVEEVEME

-578 LGVRGVSR
+578 LTINKASR
-586 GFRDLKYVY
+586 GFRDLEYLD
-595 ENEEETETEG
+595 ENEKPLTDLRDLIEIQP
-605 KDLKDLN
+605 KDTAN
-612 LVFATGFV
+612 ETGFV
-620 NGQDEDKL
+620 DGESQKNLTDF
-628 KVEGFK
+628 GFK
-634 FPKVVDTTATD
+634 LPNVLDTTV
-645 LTEENV
+645 TEDQA
-651 KEKDTAED
+651 KDIKHKDTVKYSNQD
-659 GKHTGAL
+659 KAL
-666 VLQEEDQITNPTNNY
+666 QFEKNDKNANPTNNY
-681 RFDLTATGTLEIT
+681 KFDLTATGTLEIT
-694 GEKNAAGYLSVDN
+694 EEKNVTGYVSVHEDSIRVHEDKDN
-707 INSTNAYEAGGKRYY
+707 NTRYY
-722 GKNANGKN
+722 GND
-730 ATVQFS
+730 ATVKFAL
-736 ETGGYNRVYWVNGDD
+736 EGDYNKIYLWDEKNKNGDD
-751 KTDVTDSG
+751 ITEKG
-759 LEMKENNDINRSF
+759 LELKIPENNETSITKQF
-772 YLTKEDESGKV
+772 YLTHEENGDTEPI
-783 LAKTQDFKLQFI
+783 AKTEIFI
-795 YDAEPPECGITF
+795 IEFVYDGTAPECDEIQLGQQASVLNDLKQAITF
-807 DKDTKNVVRNIEQAV
+807 GIYNKEI
-822 TFGFYKKDTIEA
+822 IEA
-834 NVTLSDTQSGVNEM
+834 TVKFSDNQSGVNGM
-848 SYLVVNTSEDKN
+848 SYFIARTDAKKEK
-860 HYWELLTTEED
+860 YEELLTEADYAEALAEEQFTTED
-871 YETALSKVKFE
+871 LVK
-882 SGEGLKTSGKEN
+882 N
-894 SWTIKNIGKLKGGED
+894 SNDTWTIKNIGKLKGGED

-951 TPEKNDDGKNGKYE
+951 TPEKNDDGKNGKYG
-965 DKDVVYYTGNVTLH
+965 DTDVVYYMGNVTLH

-1034 RKIEENL
+1034 RKIEEDL

-1082 KPPTVEAQYT
+1082 KPPTVEAKYT

-1194 NTGSDTENDT
+1194 NTGDDAKDTENN
-1204 ENKDGFEFIIDTVAP
+1204 EGFEFIIDTVAP

-1230 NTETQLVLDPKY
+1230 NTETQLALDPKY
-1242 DWFAANNATAGDNGT
+1242 DWFGANNATAGDNGT
-1257 IGITAVLTEEN
+1257 IGITAALTEEN
-1268 FTAEFADIAMEAT
+1268 FSAEFADITVEAT

-1330 YKITYNCTDLAGNSL
+1330 YKITYSCTDLAGNSL
-1345 KTITDHVTLDRKNP
+1345 EEITDHVTLDRKNP

-1412 YLKSADGLTREE
+1412 YLKSVDGLTREE
-1424 LENRTDWTAYVSGLS
+1424 LENRTDWTPYVSGLS

-1516 KKITYRIENGTT
+1516 EKITYRIENGTT

-1557 IDPNLFYSNDVR
+1557 IDPNLFYSNDVK
-1569 VSVYAED
+1569 VSVFAED

-1603 KSDVHNGKYYKND
+1603 KSDVYNGKYYKND

-1653 EIHTATVTFS
+1653 EIHTKTVTFS

-1715 AARTATITVTEHNFD
+1715 AARTATITVMEHNFD

-1776 LDLAENKAADYAQ
+1776 LDLADNKAADYAQ

-2102 YDPETNAQV
+2102 YDPESNAQV

-2155 KDKEK
+2155 KIKYRR

>member
-307 IEGIFKGDDA
+307 IEGIFKGDDV

-595 ENEEETETEG
+595 ENEEETEIEG

-651 KEKDTAED
+651 KEKDTAEY

-666 VLQEEDQITNPTNNY
+666 VLQEENQITNPTNNY
-681 RFDLTATGTLEIT
+681 KFDLTATGTLEIT
-694 GEKNAAGYLSVDN
+694 GEKNAVGYLSVDN
-707 INSTNAYEAGGKRYY
+707 INSSHAYEAGGKRYY
-722 GKNANGKN
+722 GKN

-736 ETGGYNRVYWVNGDD
+736 ETGGYNRVYWVNGDKNED
-751 KTDVTDSG
+751 ITTAG
-759 LEMKENNDINRSF
+759 LGLGNEQKNISRSF
-772 YLTKEDESGKV
+772 YLTKEENSGKII
-783 LAKTQDFKLQFI
+783 AKTEVFSIDFE
-795 YDAEPPECGITF
+795 YDAEAPVCVTTLDTSDNIVRTLGTAITF
-807 DKDTKNVVRNIEQAV
+807 GIYKNH
-822 TFGFYKKDTIEA
+822 TIEA
-834 NVTLSDTQSGVNEM
+834 NIKLEDEKSGVNGM
-848 SYLVVNTSEDKN
+848 SYFIARTDVKKEK
-860 HYWELLTTEED
+860 YEELLTEADYTEALTEEQFATED
-871 YETALSKVKFE
+871 LVK
-882 SGEGLKTSGKEN
+882 N
-894 SWTIKNIGKLKGGED
+894 SNDTWTIKNIGKLKAEET
-909 LECNNYIVFVKAE
+909 LECNNYIIFVKAK

-933 NGVVLENNTQ
+933 NGIVLEDNRN
-943 DISVTYKE
+943 DISVTYTE
-951 TPEKNDDGKNGKYE
+951 SAA
-965 DKDVVYYTGNVTLH
+965 KDVKCGEWNGINYYSGDVNLNVT
-979 MQAYESGSV
+979 AKEEASDV
-988 YSGLTQMGYQVSNID
+988 KFYSGLAQMEYQVSYVYGD
-1003 GKGNKTTNE
+1003 GTTGK
-1012 FVSYPEDK
+1012 DK
-1020 QFPKNVTLEKLNNY
+1020 KVIEKASPQNVTLEELDAY
-1034 RKIEENL
+1034 RTITTAPEGVPL
-1041 YFESDKD
+1041 TAD
-1048 SSQVITVIAPAS
+1048 SKKSKVITITAPAS

-1082 KPPTVEAQYT
+1082 ISPTVKAEYT
-1092 QKNLNENNEH
+1092 QKNLNEKNEPH
-1102 CFRNEKYAN
+1102 LRNKKYAN

-1121 ERFLTDIKVCIN
+1121 ERFLKNITVSIN
-1133 GKAYSF
+1133 GKDYTL
-1139 DELKKN
+1139 DELEKN

-1154 TKNEL
+1154 TKDEL

-1194 NTGSDTENDT
+1194 NTGDDVKDTEN
-1204 ENKDGFEFIIDTVAP
+1204 EDGFEFIIDTVAP
-1219 TLNLTYTAKQN
+1219 TLDLTYTAKQN
-1230 NTETQLVLDPKY
+1230 NTETQLALDPTY
-1242 DWFAANNATAGDNGT
+1242 EWFAANNATAGDNGT

-1268 FTAEFADIAMEAT
+1268 FSAEFADISVEAT

-1310 STDEGRKYT
+1310 NTDEGRKYT
-1319 LALPEIAVDAN
+1319 LTLPEIAVDAN

-1424 LENRTDWTAYVSGLS
+1424 LENRTDWTSYVSGLS

-1490 VYSAGDYPGFSI
+1490 VYSAGDHPGFSI

-1557 IDPNLFYSNDVR
+1557 IDPNMFYSNDVK

-1626 NFDESYLP
+1626 NFDESYLL
-1634 RVTSTA
+1634 RVTSTT

-1653 EIHTATVTFS
+1653 ELHTATVTFS

-1715 AARTATITVTEHNFD
+1715 EARTATITVTEHNFD

-1776 LDLAENKAADYAQ
+1776 LDLADNKAADYAQ

-1980 EEGNYVINIYSED
+1980 EEGNYVLNIYSED

-2028 RYKENMHEFTLNVKD
+2028 RYKENVHEFTLNVKD